1 MAHFKNKY
9 QMLKASDDEIRE
21 FFATTIFEGVFSKE
35 IKSNHSD
42 YFKGHIHSIKINGES
57 NNVIGTYINVP
68 VSANDIPEGEC
79 TFKCRVKEEVRITP
93 SQVSFSLSP
102 KTLRSKNRSYLQPG
116 SFGAEPVVIKQSDN
130 SAEVKKIKTRLR
142 LENNQFIGQFS
153 PERTEGWYKITDIRN
168 TDFTKI
174 EDKERG
180 VKDLTIFFSS
190 PKKFNRYAYYRFT
203 WVLLESDSLR
213 FGIDKREEI
222 VPVYPKDIVR
232 CLHDSIIHYP
242 ASAAKK
248 ITRTLDTLNKQLTQ
262 SGKEVFIYELL
273 QNANDYP
280 KKQRVD
286 GKVTPVPVDVEFHI
300 TSNFLT
306 FQHTGEYFNPKNIA
320 AICDINDGEKSDN
333 VEAIGY
339 KGIGFKTVFLDND
352 YVYLN
357 TGNYSFRF
365 DKDATDV
372 INTPW
377 QILPVW
383 TDGTTVHSDI
393 KNLFSQHENDVFR
406 VKFALQPRDRR
417 ILNDRS
423 RKDNYVD
430 LFTDVFESERVI
442 LFIPN
447 IQTVKV
453 FFGNTPVP
461 SIIRKKDTNDWCVS
475 EPLSDDIPE
484 DIRERINEVLTNP
497 DADKSD
503 GYEKIPEKYMNFYKT
518 AVKFA
523 CKKDG
528 RKLLPVDDAI
538 LYCYLPAKRA
548 EWGFKFL
555 MNTDMVPN
563 GPRDDIEDIEL
574 NHVIARIAGKQFFYW
589 IKQLIESKEYDLDSI
604 FALIPDFDEC
614 KKRRVY
620 KTFIEEFQEEFEKLI
635 REEPF
640 VPCVDKDG
648 EQTFECID
656 NIINDMTGM
665 TANGVISDED
675 FVILMELGDYSLPV
689 DELRQSEAFM
699 DFLYKHSPSSLDV
712 EVDAVVEKCEETD
725 FQTWLTV
732 PENNTRFIRHW
743 LSKDELNEFA
753 KKKIFIEYEGDLFT
767 AGSLYYDFDTNCN
780 GIGFLRRFVPHLCE
794 ASRANFEQDENWK
807 SFADK
812 YFLSFSAVSM
822 ITIYIL
828 SNEDAMALLNVPS
841 NSVAFYRY
849 LAVKEVDLKANKTK
863 VPYITEAGGASTD
876 YTNYHY
882 FFNEDAHGLTREKW
896 LGENV
901 INVLSHIYF
910 DSLADDEKGNIAA
923 IFADLGFN
931 EFTKD
936 SFITTVIVGDADFR
950 AKVNAAIE
958 NNYAANKA
966 FVEYVYGCQAQLK
979 ENAFKDYVLRC
990 IDIHKNEVY
999 LCNDDVRYFNQDAY
1013 AQNSTYADNINHAW
1027 LQDSMM
1033 YALSN
1038 DYFEGR
1044 EKEEVKKLE
1053 SFLRQQFGVK
1063 TFTDKSFFTDV
1074 VIKNKAVI
1082 YACLVD
1088 EATMLTFL
1096 EYLKRDA
1103 DRLFDDTMSFNDIKD
1118 MPLLAYDGTIVRA
1131 RELNIQYIEYNE
1143 DAKILCEKA
1152 WCPKTYVMIS
1162 QKYTDD
1168 FSQDMRQLFKI
1179 VKFDINTTTDILVQ
1193 NANLRQSINVINN
1206 NVDFWRWVKVNQKQ
1220 ITSVDK
1226 FKTIPLLDNNNALI
1240 NCASLYISDTYQQEQ
1255 IEALVTKY
1263 VKEAQ
1268 FVSSSYIETA
1278 NENEKAEW
1286 MKLFRKLGL
1295 KSDNKDILFSD
1306 ILPKLSTIEV
1316 ESLDSVVAMMTKHL
1330 KDLKDKWAERKH
1342 QIMQLRVRTQ
1352 YAGYKTIDQVII
1364 VNVDED
1370 SVSEPFKYITLA
1382 NEVHPDIL
1390 KANKDLLH
1398 AISEEY
1404 GNRNLITTKQMWIDA
1419 KVKDYLAKFAADENS
1434 VADIHIQFIREVA
1447 KIQSEYDI
1455 NDTLRKQI
1463 KYLVKSNETTYKFAH
1478 ELTLGTEYS
1487 PTCDFEANG
1496 VSELS
1501 YLSDTYIFEGNKDI
1515 IKQYFKAENVHQNM
1529 TREDLKYL
1537 ANRTFACYFWSK
1549 CFSRRLDEYESWV
1562 EDGCFNNRVCIPTEN
1577 SVQKPELLYA
1587 PHIAGYAVR
1596 AKVPQWQEKVPCK
1609 AIVDSIVNRDA
1620 RELFEKINFCK
1631 ALSFEDCLYYL
1642 ARVTHPREE
1651 ETHLRSI
1658 VINWMLSSPIQD
1670 ETLVDNYRKTP
1681 TAEWRNG
1688 KGQKKHITELY
1699 AIHPDATQER
1709 NIFRGDEF
1717 VMQTSAFPYD
1727 TDLFVKVCN
1736 ILKIKCLTSSDFV
1749 ATPIGKQDETAGM
1762 VAIIRPRLLILSAI
1776 ENPDRFQELYERYN
1790 TKLSQYHFVVCEKID
1805 LGYDTIHND
1814 VERIYNDDNHLYYV
1828 SSWKHNRTFTKF
1840 CSRLK
1845 RLVGF
1850 DVYDNVCED
1859 VLDDSVSVEACIE
1872 KYCSSLAYDEKF
1884 RAYLRSLDL
1893 TINVE
1898 PEEEEPI
1905 DTENDYYSNA
1915 TNEPID
1921 SATEATKGTSTDKQ
1935 YVEDTETIY
1944 ENDKLDAPNKDVTS
1958 RPVNE
1963 LEVGEEAET
1972 SPKEPIQTAS
1982 QQPPSD
1988 SHPQQQSQ
1996 QTESPVGQITSST
2009 PEEEPEYDLGQF
2021 DTYEKVD
2028 EEDIE
2033 CYDDTDDVEADVDED
2048 VDTTDNAY
2056 TTSSNTHTYKTSHA
2070 SPNKHHK
2077 DYDPDRNGYMGSV
2090 DKDKNYQPVGDRP
2103 YKPRTRKHPKIFTK
2117 KELERLR
2124 SHGTPLELESL
2135 PPTREEIDLLAQC
2148 NIKPEQIA
2156 DTNYLAQLRLY
2167 QNLRNELHAEPEE
2180 TMEEFVRNA
2189 SDVTVHKLKD
2199 GRYIHTCSAARGVMY
2214 VSPSVWNK
2222 MVDDKWK
2229 ICVYLDGQGKNF
2241 HYINNTEEF
2250 LTLVE
2255 KDDVVIKITGKE
2267 KVDVVRALYTGI
2279 LEDAKGSA
2287 YTLIRVAAR
2296 TNMDAVFAHYV
2307 GAMAEAEDGNDDY
2320 NDNDY

>member
-1 MAHFKNKY
+1 MAKLGIILH
-9 QMLKASDDEIRE
+9 KAGINYKVMGYDKLSE
-21 FFATTIFEGVFSKE
+21 FVRKSGVFEEYSDLSCKIPVKYIKGKSK
-35 IKSNHSD
+35 HQ
-42 YFKGHIHSIKINGES
+42 
-57 NNVIGTYINVP
+57 
-68 VSANDIPEGEC
+68 DITHKQPI
-79 TFKCRVKEEVRITP
+79 RQ
-93 SQVSFSLSP
+93 SQAQYVN
-102 KTLRSKNRSYLQPG
+102 SKDVERLQY
-116 SFGAEPVVIKQSDN
+116 
-130 SAEVKKIKTRLR
+130 RLR
-142 LENNQFIGQFS
+142 LENNQFIGQFI
-153 PERTEGWYKITDIRN
+153 PQKDEGWYKIIDIRN

-180 VKDLTIFFSS
+180 VKNLSISFKSNK
-190 PKKFNRYAYYRFT
+190 PFNRFAYYKFT
-203 WVLLESDSLR
+203 WVLLETNPLK
-213 FGIDKREEI
+213 FGIDLQEEI
-222 VPVYPKDIVR
+222 TLLYPKDIVGSLYEGIMR
-232 CLHDSIIHYP
+232 YP
-242 ASAAKK
+242 AGAAKK
-248 ITRTLDTLNKQLTQ
+248 IARSLDTLKKQLTQ

-280 KKQRVD
+280 RHAKIAGED
-286 GKVTPVPVDVEFHI
+286 KVLPVEVEFHI
-300 TSNFLT
+300 AKNYLT
-306 FQHTGEYFNPKNIA
+306 FEHTGEYFNPKNIA
-320 AICDINDGEKSDN
+320 AICDINDGEKADN
-333 VEAIGY
+333 TEAIGY

-352 YVYLN
+352 YILLN
-357 TGNYSFRF
+357 TGNYTFRF
-365 DKDATDV
+365 DKSATDV

-377 QILPVW
+377 QILPIW
-383 TDGTTVHSDI
+383 TENNEIDTDI
-393 KNLFSQHENDVFR
+393 KSVFRQHPNDEFR
-406 VKFALQPRDRR
+406 VKFALQPRDKE
-417 ILNDRS
+417 ILTDEDRD
-423 RKDNYVD
+423 DNYID

-447 IQTVKV
+447 IKKV
-453 FFGNTPVP
+453 
-461 SIIRKKDTNDWCVS
+461 SIFIDGQDEPIVREKDNKDWCVS
-475 EPLSDDIPE
+475 DSLVDDIPE
-484 DIRERINEVLTNP
+484 DITDKINDVLENP
-497 DADKSD
+497 DSLRSD
-503 GYEKIPEKYMNFYKT
+503 GYEKIPEKYMNFRKT

-523 CKKDG
+523 CKKAE
-528 RKLLPVDDAI
+528 RKLMPVDDAM

-548 EWGFKFL
+548 DWGFNFL

-563 GPRDDIEDIEL
+563 GQRDDIEDIEL

-589 IKQLIESKEYDLDSI
+589 IKQLIESKKYDLDSI
-604 FALIPDFDEC
+604 FSLIPDFDEC

-635 REEPF
+635 KEEPF

-665 TANGVISDED
+665 TANGVISIED
-675 FVILMELGDYSLPV
+675 FICLMELSDYSLPV
-689 DELRQSEAFM
+689 NELRQSVSFRN
-699 DFLYKHSPSSLDV
+699 FLYKHSPSSLDV
-712 EVDAVVEKCEETD
+712 KVDDIVAKCEEAN
-725 FQTWLTV
+725 FQKWLAETQ
-732 PENNTRFIRHW
+732 NNTRFIKHW
-743 LSKDELNEFA
+743 LNEKELDKFA
-753 KKKIFIEYEGDLFT
+753 KKQIFIGYEGDLFT
-767 AGSLYYDFDTNCN
+767 VGNLYYDFDTNCS
-780 GIGFLRRFVPHLCE
+780 GIGFLRRFVPHLCDT
-794 ASRANFEQDENWK
+794 SRIIFEKDDNWK
-807 SFADK
+807 AFVDR
-812 YFLSFSAVSM
+812 YFQPFDATLM
-822 ITIYIL
+822 ITTYIL
-828 SNEDAMALLNVPS
+828 SNEDAMALLNVPN

-849 LAVKEVDLKANKTK
+849 LSFKGVDLKINNTK
-863 VPYITEAGGASTD
+863 VPYITEDGEPSTD
-876 YTNYHY
+876 YSNYRY
-882 FFNEDAHGLTREKW
+882 FFNDDAHKLTCEKW

-910 DSLADDEKGNIAA
+910 EDLADDDKDNLINI
-923 IFADLGFN
+923 FVRLGFH
-931 EFTKD
+931 EFEKY
-936 SFITTVIVGDADFR
+936 SFITTVIVDDTNFR

-958 NNYAANKA
+958 NNYVANKT
-966 FVEYVYGCQAQLK
+966 FVDYVFSCEAQLK
-979 ENAFKDYVLRC
+979 ENSFKDYVLRC
-990 IDIHKNEVY
+990 VDIKGNEVY
-999 LCNDDVRYFNQDAY
+999 LCNDDVRYFNQDAF
-1013 AQNSTYADNINHAW
+1013 AQNSTYLDNIHHAW
-1027 LQDSMM
+1027 LQENMM

-1038 DYFEGR
+1038 EYFR
-1044 EKEEVKKLE
+1044 SYEKENAKKLG

-1082 YACLVD
+1082 YASLVD
-1088 EATMLTFL
+1088 ETTMLTFL

-1103 DRLFDDTMSFNDIKD
+1103 DRLFDGSMSFNDIKD
-1118 MPLLAYDGTIVRA
+1118 MPLLAYDGTIVRT
-1131 RELNIQYIEYNE
+1131 REANIQYLEYNE
-1143 DAKILCEKA
+1143 DAKTLCEKV
-1152 WCPKTYVMIS
+1152 WCPKTYVVLI

-1168 FSQDMRQLFKI
+1168 FSQSMRQLFNI
-1179 VKFDINTTTDILVQ
+1179 AKFDLNAVTDIISH
-1193 NANLRQSINVINN
+1193 NTILRQSVFDANN
-1206 NVDFWRWVKVNQKQ
+1206 NVDFWRWVKANQKQ
-1220 ITSVDK
+1220 IASVDK
-1226 FKTIPLLDNNNALI
+1226 FNAIPLLDKDNALI
-1240 NCASLYISDTYQQEQ
+1240 NSAMLYISDTYQQGQ
-1255 IEALVTKY
+1255 IELLVTKY
-1263 VKEAQ
+1263 VKVAK

-1278 NENEKAEW
+1278 NENEKVEW

-1306 ILPKLSTIEV
+1306 ILPKLATIETD
-1316 ESLDSVVAMMTKHL
+1316 SLDLVVAMMTKHL
-1330 KDLKDKWAERKH
+1330 KDLKDKWVERKH
-1342 QIMQLRVRTQ
+1342 QIIQLRVRTQ
-1352 YAGYKTIDQVII
+1352 SGEYKTLCQAAI

-1370 SVSEPFKYITLA
+1370 AVSEPFKYITLA

-1390 KANKDLLH
+1390 WANKDLLL

-1404 GNRNLITTKQMWIDA
+1404 GNRNLIITTKQEWIDA

-1434 VADIHIQFIREVA
+1434 VADIHIQFVHEVA
-1447 KIQSEYDI
+1447 KILSEREYDI
-1455 NDTLRKQI
+1455 KDTLRKQI

-1537 ANRTFACYFWSK
+1537 ANRTFACYFWAE
-1549 CFSRRLDEYESWV
+1549 CFSRRLVEYESWM
-1562 EDGCFNNRVCIPTEN
+1562 EDGCFNNRMCIPTED
-1577 SVQKPELLYA
+1577 SVKTPELLYA
-1587 PHIAGYAVR
+1587 PYIAGYAVR
-1596 AKVPQWQEKVPCK
+1596 AKAPQWQEKVPCK
-1609 AIVDSIVNRDA
+1609 AVVDSIDNREA

-1642 ARVTHPREE
+1642 ARVAHPREDE
-1651 ETHLRSI
+1651 SHFRGI
-1658 VINWMLSSPIQD
+1658 VINWMLSSPNQD
-1670 ETLVDNYRKTP
+1670 ARLVDNYRKTP

-1688 KGQKKHITELY
+1688 KGQKMHITKLY
-1699 AIHPDATQER
+1699 AIHPEATQER

-1717 VMQTSAFPYD
+1717 VMQTSAFPKD
-1727 TDLFVKVCN
+1727 TDSFVKVCDM
-1736 ILKIKCLTSSDFV
+1736 LKIKCLTSSDFK
-1749 ATPIGKQDETAGM
+1749 ATPIGKEDQTMDM
-1762 VAIIRPRLLILSAI
+1762 VAILRPRLLILSAI
-1776 ENPDRFQELYERYN
+1776 ENPDKFQELYERYN
-1790 TKLSQYHFVVCEKID
+1790 TRLSQYHFVVCEKID

-1814 VERIYNDDNHLYYV
+1814 VERIYNDDYHLYYV
-1828 SSWKHNRTFTKF
+1828 SSWKHRRTFAKF
-1840 CSRLK
+1840 CRGLK
-1845 RLVGF
+1845 RLVGL
-1850 DVYDNVCED
+1850 DVYDDVCEE
-1859 VLDDSVSVEACIE
+1859 VLDSVSVEECIE
-1872 KYCSSLAYDEKF
+1872 KYCFSLAYDEKF

-1905 DTENDYYSNA
+1905 ETENDYYSNA
-1915 TNEPID
+1915 KNEPTD
-1921 SATEATKGTSTDKQ
+1921 PATEATTETSTENQHVD
-1935 YVEDTETIY
+1935 DTETIR
-1944 ENDKLDAPNKDVTS
+1944 EDDKPGVPNKDVTS

-1982 QQPPSD
+1982 QQPTSD
-1988 SHPQQQSQ
+1988 SRPQQQSQ
-1996 QTESPVGQITSST
+1996 QTESPVGQTTSST
-2009 PEEEPEYDLGQF
+2009 AEEESEDDLGQY
-2021 DTYEKVD
+2021 DTYEQVD

-2033 CYDDTDDVEADVDED
+2033 DYDDTDYVGADVDED
-2048 VDTTDNAY
+2048 VDTTDNAS
-2056 TTSSNTHTYKTSHA
+2056 TTSSNTHTSNTSRA
-2070 SPNKHHK
+2070 SSNMPHK

-2090 DKDKNYQPVGDRP
+2090 DKEKNYQPVGDRP

-2167 QNLRNELHAEPEE
+2167 QNLRNEMHAEPEE
-2180 TMEEFVRNA
+2180 TMEDFVRNA

-2214 VSPSVWNK
+2214 ASPSVWNK

-2241 HYINNTEEF
+2241 HYINNAEEF
-2250 LTLVE
+2250 LKLVE

-2267 KVDVVRALYTGI
+2267 KVNVVKTLYGGL
-2279 LEDAKGSA
+2279 LEDAKGTA

>member
-1 MAHFKNKY
+1 MLDNKIKESLHNIFLSMPKESLPKKGDGWVNENQFAKAVLKERINFKDMGYTWFNEF
-9 QMLKASDDEIRE
+9 LKDSGIFVFCKEQEIWYVNRKLE
-21 FFATTIFEGVFSKE
+21 SKRRNTQRKD
-35 IKSNHSD
+35 IL
-42 YFKGHIHSIKINGES
+42 
-57 NNVIGTYINVP
+57 
-68 VSANDIPEGEC
+68 SAN
-79 TFKCRVKEEVRITP
+79 
-93 SQVSFSLSP
+93 
-102 KTLRSKNRSYLQPG
+102 SKD
-116 SFGAEPVVIKQSDN
+116 AENIKR
-130 SAEVKKIKTRLR
+130 RLR
-142 LENNQFIGQFS
+142 LENNLFIGQFA
-153 PERTEGWYKITDIRN
+153 PQKNEGWYTITDIRN

-180 VKDLTIFFSS
+180 VKNLSIPFRSNKD
-190 PKKFNRYAYYRFT
+190 FNRFAYYKFT
-203 WVLLESDSLR
+203 WVLLEIEPLK
-213 FGIDKREEI
+213 FGIDLREEI
-222 VPVYPKDIVR
+222 TPIWPKDIVSSLYDGIMR
-232 CLHDSIIHYP
+232 YP
-242 ASAAKK
+242 AGAAKK
-248 ITRTLDTLNKQLTQ
+248 IARSLDTLKKQLTQ

-280 KKQRVD
+280 RRAKINGEYQAL
-286 GKVTPVPVDVEFHI
+286 PVDVEFHI
-300 TSNFLT
+300 TKNYLT

-320 AICDINDGEKSDN
+320 AICDINDGEKADN
-333 VEAIGY
+333 TKAIGY

-352 YVYLN
+352 YVLLN
-357 TGNYSFRF
+357 TGNYTFRF
-365 DKDATDV
+365 DKSATDV

-377 QILPVW
+377 QILPIW
-383 TDGTTVHSDI
+383 TEYNEINCDI
-393 KNLFSQHENDVFR
+393 KSVFFQHPNEEFR
-406 VKFALQPRDRR
+406 VKFALQPRDAE
-417 ILNDRS
+417 ILTDEDRD
-423 RKDNYVD
+423 DNYID
-430 LFTDVFESERVI
+430 LFTDVFDSERVI

-447 IQTVKV
+447 IKKV
-453 FFGNTPVP
+453 SVFIDSQDEPIV
-461 SIIRKKDTNDWCVS
+461 REKDNKDWCVS
-475 EPLSDDIPE
+475 DSLVDDIPE
-484 DIRERINEVLTNP
+484 EITDKINNVLENP
-497 DADKSD
+497 DSLRSD
-503 GYEKIPEKYMNFYKT
+503 GYEKIPEKYMNFRKT

-523 CKKDG
+523 CKKEG
-528 RKLLPVDDAI
+528 RKLMPIDDAM

-548 EWGFKFL
+548 DWGFKFL

-563 GPRDDIEDIEL
+563 GQRDDIEDIEL
-574 NHVIARIAGKQFFYW
+574 NHVITRIAGKQFFYW
-589 IKQLIESKEYDLDSI
+589 IKQLIESEEYDLDSI

-614 KKRRVY
+614 KKRRLY
-620 KTFIEEFQEEFEKLI
+620 KTFIEEFQEEFETLI
-635 REEPF
+635 EKEPF
-640 VPCVDKDG
+640 VPCVNKDG
-648 EQTFECID
+648 KRTFECID
-656 NIINDMTGM
+656 NIINDMTRM
-665 TANGVISDED
+665 TANGVISIED
-675 FVILMELGDYSLPV
+675 FISLMELSDYSLPV
-689 DELRQSEAFM
+689 NELRQSVSFRN
-699 DFLYKHSPSSLDV
+699 FLYKHSPSSLDV
-712 EVDAVVEKCEETD
+712 KVDDIVAKCEEAN
-725 FQTWLTV
+725 FQKWLAETQ
-732 PENNTRFIRHW
+732 NNTRFIKHW
-743 LSKDELNEFA
+743 LNEKELDKFA
-753 KKKIFIEYEGDLFT
+753 KKQIFIEYEGELFT
-767 AGSLYYDFDTNCN
+767 VGNLYYDFDTNCS
-780 GIGFLRRFVPHLCE
+780 GIGFLRRFVPHLCDT
-794 ASRANFEQDENWK
+794 SRIIFEKDDNWK
-807 SFADK
+807 AFVDR
-812 YFLSFSAVSM
+812 YFQPFDATSM
-822 ITIYIL
+822 ITTYIL
-828 SNEDAMALLNVPS
+828 SNEDAMALLNVPN

-849 LAVKEVDLKANKTK
+849 LSFKGVDLKINSTK
-863 VPYITEAGGASTD
+863 VPYITEDGEPSTD
-876 YTNYHY
+876 YTNYRY
-882 FFNEDAHGLTREKW
+882 FFNDDAHKLTCEKW

-910 DSLADDEKGNIAA
+910 DDLADDDKDNLINI
-923 IFADLGFN
+923 FVRLGFH
-931 EFTKD
+931 EFEKN
-936 SFITTVIVGDADFR
+936 SFITTVIVDDANFR

-958 NNYAANKA
+958 NNYVANKT
-966 FVEYVYGCQAQLK
+966 FVDYVFSCEAQLK
-979 ENAFKDYVLRC
+979 ENSFKDYVLRC
-990 IDIHKNEVY
+990 VDIKGNEVY
-999 LCNDDVRYFNQDAY
+999 LCNDDVRYFNQDAF
-1013 AQNSTYADNINHAW
+1013 AQNSTYLDNIHHAW
-1027 LQDSMM
+1027 LQENMM

-1038 DYFEGR
+1038 EYFR
-1044 EKEEVKKLE
+1044 SYEKENAKKLG

-1082 YACLVD
+1082 YASLVD
-1088 EATMLTFL
+1088 ETTMLTFL

-1103 DRLFDDTMSFNDIKD
+1103 DRLFDGSMSFNDIKD
-1118 MPLLAYDGTIVRA
+1118 MPLLAYDGTIVRT
-1131 RELNIQYIEYNE
+1131 REANIQYLEYNE
-1143 DAKILCEKA
+1143 DAKTLCEKV
-1152 WCPKTYVMIS
+1152 WCPKVYVVLT

-1168 FSQDMRQLFKI
+1168 FSQSMRQLFNI
-1179 VKFDINTTTDILVQ
+1179 AKFDLNAVTDIISH
-1193 NANLRQSINVINN
+1193 NTILRQSVFDANN
-1206 NVDFWRWVKVNQKQ
+1206 NVDFWRWVKANQKQ
-1220 ITSVDK
+1220 IASVDK
-1226 FKTIPLLDNNNALI
+1226 FNAIPLLDKDNALI
-1240 NCASLYISDTYQQEQ
+1240 NSAMLYISDTYQQGQ
-1255 IEALVTKY
+1255 IELLVTKY
-1263 VKEAQ
+1263 VKVAQ

-1286 MKLFRKLGL
+1286 TKLFRKLGL

-1306 ILPKLSTIEV
+1306 ILPKLSTIET

-1330 KDLKDKWAERKH
+1330 KDLKDKWAERKY

-1352 YAGYKTIDQVII
+1352 YAGYKTLDQVII

-1419 KVKDYLAKFAADENS
+1419 KVKDYLAKFATDENS
-1434 VADIHIQFIREVA
+1434 VVDIHIQFVREVA

-1463 KYLVKSNETTYKFAH
+1463 KYLVKSNETTYKFAN

-1549 CFSRRLDEYESWV
+1549 CFSRRLVEYESWV

-1609 AIVDSIVNRDA
+1609 AIVDSIDNRDA

-1651 ETHLRSI
+1651 ETHFRST

-1727 TDLFVKVCN
+1727 TDSFVKVCN
-1736 ILKIKCLTSSDFV
+1736 MLKIKCLTSSDFV
-1749 ATPIGKQDETAGM
+1749 ATPIGKQDETADM
-1762 VAIIRPRLLILSAI
+1762 VAILRPGLLILSAI

-1828 SSWKHNRTFTKF
+1828 NSWKHNRTFTKF

-1905 DTENDYYSNA
+1905 ETENDYYSNA
-1915 TNEPID
+1915 TNEPTD
-1921 SATEATKGTSTDKQ
+1921 SATEATTETSTENKNVDGTVIILEDDKPA
-1935 YVEDTETIY
+1935 T
-1944 ENDKLDAPNKDVTS
+1944 PNTDVTS
-1958 RPVNE
+1958 RPVDE
-1963 LEVGEEAET
+1963 PEVGEEVET
-1972 SPKEPIQTAS
+1972 SPQEPTQTAS
-1982 QQPPSD
+1982 QQPTSD
-1988 SHPQQQSQ
+1988 SCQQQQSQ
-1996 QTESPVGQITSST
+1996 HSESPVGQTMSST
-2009 PEEEPEYDLGQF
+2009 AEEEPKDDFGQY
-2021 DTYEKVD
+2021 DTYKQVD

-2033 CYDDTDDVEADVDED
+2033 DYDETDDVEADVDED
-2048 VDTTDNAY
+2048 VDTTDNAS
-2056 TTSSNTHTYKTSHA
+2056 TMSSNTHTSNTSHA
-2070 SPNKHHK
+2070 SLNMPHK
-2077 DYDPDRNGYMGSV
+2077 DYDPDRNGYIGSV
-2090 DKDKNYQPVGDRP
+2090 DKEKNYQPVGDRP

-2167 QNLRNELHAEPEE
+2167 QNLRNEMHAEPEE

-2214 VSPSVWNK
+2214 ASPSVWNK

-2241 HYINNTEEF
+2241 HYINNAEEF
-2250 LTLVE
+2250 LKLVE

-2267 KVDVVRALYTGI
+2267 KVDVVKTLYGGL
-2279 LEDAKGSA
+2279 LEGAKGTA

>member
-1 MAHFKNKY
+1 MVSKSIIEKLREIYQSLPKVELVDKGDGWVNQYDFLRAVGKVGINYKNLGYDHFYEFLTDSGLFSFWTDFSGEKPIRY
-9 QMLKASDDEIRE
+9 VIEKAKPKSHEEQRRPQYNRA
-21 FFATTIFEGVFSKE
+21 ATQYVDS
-35 IKSNHSD
+35 
-42 YFKGHIHSIKINGES
+42 
-57 NNVIGTYINVP
+57 
-68 VSANDIPEGEC
+68 
-79 TFKCRVKEEVRITP
+79 EEV
-93 SQVSFSLSP
+93 V
-102 KTLRSKNRSYLQPG
+102 
-116 SFGAEPVVIKQSDN
+116 
-130 SAEVKKIKTRLR
+130 KIKRRLR
-142 LENNQFIGQFS
+142 LENNQFIGQFA
-153 PERTEGWYKITDIRN
+153 PQRNEGWFTITDIRN

-180 VKDLTIFFSS
+180 IKNLSISFRSN
-190 PKKFNRYAYYRFT
+190 KEFNRYAYYKFT
-203 WVLLESDSLR
+203 WVLLETDPLK
-213 FGIDKREEI
+213 FGIDLHEEI
-222 VPVYPKDIVR
+222 TPIYPKDIVSSLYEGIMR
-232 CLHDSIIHYP
+232 YP
-242 ASAAKK
+242 AGAAKK
-248 ITRTLDTLNKQLTQ
+248 IARSLDTLKKQLTQ

-280 KKQRVD
+280 LRTKID
-286 GKVTPVPVDVEFHI
+286 GKIQPLPVDVEFHI
-300 TSNFLT
+300 TENYLT
-306 FQHTGEYFNPKNIA
+306 FEHTGEYFNPKNIA

-333 VEAIGY
+333 TEAIGY

-352 YVYLN
+352 YVLLN
-357 TGNYSFRF
+357 TGNYTFRF
-365 DKDATDV
+365 DKSATDV

-377 QILPVW
+377 QILPIW
-383 TDGTTVHSDI
+383 TEHNEIDNEI
-393 KNLFSQHENDVFR
+393 KSVFRQHPNEEFR
-406 VKFALQPRDRR
+406 VKFALQPRDKE
-417 ILNDRS
+417 ILTDEDRD
-423 RKDNYVD
+423 DNYID

-447 IQTVKV
+447 IKKV
-453 FFGNTPVP
+453 
-461 SIIRKKDTNDWCVS
+461 SIFIDGQDEPIVREKDNKDWCVS
-475 EPLSDDIPE
+475 DSLVDDIPE
-484 DIRERINEVLTNP
+484 DITDKINDVLENP
-497 DADKSD
+497 DSLRSD
-503 GYEKIPEKYMNFYKT
+503 GYEKIPEKYMNFRKT

-523 CKKDG
+523 CKKAE
-528 RKLLPVDDAI
+528 RKLTPVDDAI

-548 EWGFKFL
+548 DWGFNFL

-563 GPRDDIEDIEL
+563 GQRDDIEDIEL

-589 IKQLIESKEYDLDSI
+589 IKQLIESKKYDLDSI

-620 KTFIEEFQEEFEKLI
+620 KTFIEEFQEEFEKFI
-635 REEPF
+635 KEEPF

-675 FVILMELGDYSLPV
+675 FIILMELGDYSLPV

-712 EVDAVVEKCEETD
+712 KVDAVVKKCEETD

-743 LSKDELNEFA
+743 LSEDELNEFA
-753 KKKIFIEYEGDLFT
+753 KKNIFIEYEGDLFT

-794 ASRANFEQDENWK
+794 ASRANFEEDENWK

-812 YFLSFSAVSM
+812 YFLSFSAASM
-822 ITIYIL
+822 ITDYIL

-863 VPYITEAGGASTD
+863 VPYITEDGGASTD

-882 FFNEDAHGLTREKW
+882 FFNEEAHGLIREKW
-896 LGENV
+896 LGENL

-910 DSLADDEKGNIAA
+910 DSLADDEKDNITA
-923 IFADLGFN
+923 IFTNLGFN

-966 FVEYVYGCQAQLK
+966 FVEYVYGCEAQLK
-979 ENAFKDYVLRC
+979 ENVFKDYVLRC
-990 IDIHKNEVY
+990 VDIHKNEVY

-1082 YACLVD
+1082 YAGLVD

-1152 WCPKTYVMIS
+1152 WCPKMYVVLS

-1179 VKFDINTTTDILVQ
+1179 VKFDINTTTDILAQ
-1193 NANLRQSINVINN
+1193 NANLRQSVNVINN

-1220 ITSVDK
+1220 IASVDK

-1240 NCASLYISDTYQQEQ
+1240 NCVSLYISDTYQQEQ

-1278 NENEKAEW
+1278 NENEKSEW

-1330 KDLKDKWAERKH
+1330 KDLKDKWAERKY

-1352 YAGYKTIDQVII
+1352 YAGYKTLDQVII
-1364 VNVDED
+1364 VNMDED

-1419 KVKDYLAKFAADENS
+1419 KVKDYLAKFTADENS
-1434 VADIHIQFIREVA
+1434 VADIHIQFVREVV

-1463 KYLVKSNETTYKFAH
+1463 KYLVKSNETTYKLAH

-1496 VSELS
+1496 VAELS

-1549 CFSRRLDEYESWV
+1549 CFSRRLVEYESWV

-1577 SVQKPELLYA
+1577 SVQKPELLYT

-1609 AIVDSIVNRDA
+1609 AIVDSIDNRDA

-1651 ETHLRSI
+1651 ETNFRSI

-1727 TDLFVKVCN
+1727 TDSFVKVCN
-1736 ILKIKCLTSSDFV
+1736 MLKIKCLTSSDFV
-1749 ATPIGKQDETAGM
+1749 ATPIGKQDETADM
-1762 VAIIRPRLLILSAI
+1762 VAILRPRLLILSAI

-1828 SSWKHNRTFTKF
+1828 
-1840 CSRLK
+1840 
-1845 RLVGF
+1845 
-1850 DVYDNVCED
+1850 
-1859 VLDDSVSVEACIE
+1859 
-1872 KYCSSLAYDEKF
+1872 
-1884 RAYLRSLDL
+1884 
-1893 TINVE
+1893 
-1898 PEEEEPI
+1898 
-1905 DTENDYYSNA
+1905 
-1915 TNEPID
+1915 
-1921 SATEATKGTSTDKQ
+1921 GT
-1935 YVEDTETIY
+1935 V
-1944 ENDKLDAPNKDVTS
+1944 
-1958 RPVNE
+1958 
-1963 LEVGEEAET
+1963 
-1972 SPKEPIQTAS
+1972 
-1982 QQPPSD
+1982 
-1988 SHPQQQSQ
+1988 
-1996 QTESPVGQITSST
+1996 
-2009 PEEEPEYDLGQF
+2009 
-2021 DTYEKVD
+2021 
-2028 EEDIE
+2028 
-2033 CYDDTDDVEADVDED
+2033 
-2048 VDTTDNAY
+2048 
-2056 TTSSNTHTYKTSHA
+2056 
-2070 SPNKHHK
+2070 
-2077 DYDPDRNGYMGSV
+2077 
-2090 DKDKNYQPVGDRP
+2090 
-2103 YKPRTRKHPKIFTK
+2103 
-2117 KELERLR
+2117 
-2124 SHGTPLELESL
+2124 
-2135 PPTREEIDLLAQC
+2135 
-2148 NIKPEQIA
+2148 
-2156 DTNYLAQLRLY
+2156 
-2167 QNLRNELHAEPEE
+2167 
-2180 TMEEFVRNA
+2180 
-2189 SDVTVHKLKD
+2189 
-2199 GRYIHTCSAARGVMY
+2199 
-2214 VSPSVWNK
+2214 
-2222 MVDDKWK
+2222 
-2229 ICVYLDGQGKNF
+2229 
-2241 HYINNTEEF
+2241 
-2250 LTLVE
+2250 
-2255 KDDVVIKITGKE
+2255 
-2267 KVDVVRALYTGI
+2267 
-2279 LEDAKGSA
+2279 AK
-2287 YTLIRVAAR
+2287 
-2296 TNMDAVFAHYV
+2296 
-2307 GAMAEAEDGNDDY
+2307 
-2320 NDNDY
+2320 

>member
-1 MAHFKNKY
+1 MDNKVKESLYNIYLSMPKESLFEKGDGWVNMAKLGIILH
-9 QMLKASDDEIRE
+9 KAGINYKVMGYDKLSE
-21 FFATTIFEGVFSKE
+21 FVRKSGVFEEYSDISCKIPVKYIKGKSK
-35 IKSNHSD
+35 HQ
-42 YFKGHIHSIKINGES
+42 
-57 NNVIGTYINVP
+57 
-68 VSANDIPEGEC
+68 DITHKQPI
-79 TFKCRVKEEVRITP
+79 RQ
-93 SQVSFSLSP
+93 SQAQYVN
-102 KTLRSKNRSYLQPG
+102 SKDVERLQY
-116 SFGAEPVVIKQSDN
+116 
-130 SAEVKKIKTRLR
+130 RLR
-142 LENNQFIGQFS
+142 LENNQFIGQFI
-153 PERTEGWYKITDIRN
+153 PQKDEGWYKIIDIRN

-180 VKDLTIFFSS
+180 VKNLSILFKSNN
-190 PKKFNRYAYYRFT
+190 PFNRFAYYKFT
-203 WVLLESDSLR
+203 WVLLETNPLK
-213 FGIDKREEI
+213 FGIDLQKEI
-222 VPVYPKDIVR
+222 TLLYPKDIVGSLYEGIMR
-232 CLHDSIIHYP
+232 YP
-242 ASAAKK
+242 AGAAKK
-248 ITRTLDTLNKQLTQ
+248 IARSLDTLKKQLTQ

-280 KKQRVD
+280 RHVKIAGED
-286 GKVTPVPVDVEFHI
+286 KVLSVEVEFHI
-300 TSNFLT
+300 AKNYLT
-306 FQHTGEYFNPKNIA
+306 FEHTGEYFNPKNIA
-320 AICDINDGEKSDN
+320 AICDINDGEKADN
-333 VEAIGY
+333 TEAIGY

-352 YVYLN
+352 YILLN
-357 TGNYSFRF
+357 TGNYTFRF
-365 DKDATDV
+365 DKSATDV

-377 QILPVW
+377 HI
-383 TDGTTVHSDI
+383 
-393 KNLFSQHENDVFR
+393 
-406 VKFALQPRDRR
+406 
-417 ILNDRS
+417 
-423 RKDNYVD
+423 D

-447 IQTVKV
+447 IKKV
-453 FFGNTPVP
+453 
-461 SIIRKKDTNDWCVS
+461 SIFIDGQDEPIVREKDNKDWCVS
-475 EPLSDDIPE
+475 DSLVDDIPE
-484 DIRERINEVLTNP
+484 DITDKINDVLENP
-497 DADKSD
+497 DSRSD
-503 GYEKIPEKYMNFYKT
+503 GYEKIPEKYINFRKT

-523 CKKDG
+523 CKKAE
-528 RKLLPVDDAI
+528 RKLMPVDDAM

-548 EWGFKFL
+548 DWGFNFL

-563 GPRDDIEDIEL
+563 GQRDDIEDIEL

-589 IKQLIESKEYDLDSI
+589 IKQLIESKKYDLDSI
-604 FALIPDFDEC
+604 FALIPNFDEC

-620 KTFIEEFQEEFEKLI
+620 KTFIEEFQEEFEKFI
-635 REEPF
+635 KGKPF

-675 FVILMELGDYSLPV
+675 FIILMELGDYSLPV

-699 DFLYKHSPSSLDV
+699 DFLYKHSPSRLDV
-712 EVDAVVEKCEETD
+712 KVDAVVKKCEETN

-743 LSKDELNEFA
+743 LSEDKLNEFA
-753 KKKIFIEYEGDLFT
+753 KKNIFIEYKGNLF
-767 AGSLYYDFDTNCN
+767 AAESLYYDFDTNCN
-780 GIGFLRRFVPHLCE
+780 RIGFLRRFVPHLCE
-794 ASRANFEQDENWK
+794 ASRANFEEDENWK

-812 YFLSFSAVSM
+812 YFLSFSAASM
-822 ITIYIL
+822 ITDYIL

-863 VPYITEAGGASTD
+863 VPYITEDGDASTD

-882 FFNEDAHGLTREKW
+882 FFNEEAHGLTREKW

-910 DSLADDEKGNIAA
+910 DSLTDDKKGNITA
-923 IFADLGFN
+923 IFTNLGFE

-936 SFITTVIVGDADFR
+936 SFITTVIVGNADFR

-966 FVEYVYGCQAQLK
+966 FVEYVYGCEAQLK
-979 ENAFKDYVLRC
+979 ENVFKDYVLRC
-990 IDIHKNEVY
+990 VDIHKNEVY
-999 LCNDDVRYFNQDAY
+999 LCSDDVRYFNQDAY

-1082 YACLVD
+1082 YASLVD

-1118 MPLLAYDGTIVRA
+1118 MPLLAYDGAIVRA

-1152 WCPKTYVMIS
+1152 WCPRTYVVLS

-1179 VKFDINTTTDILVQ
+1179 VKFDINTTTDIIAQ
-1193 NANLRQSINVINN
+1193 NENLRQSVNFINN
-1206 NVDFWRWVKVNQKQ
+1206 NVAFWRWVKVNQKQ
-1220 ITSVDK
+1220 IASVDK

-1255 IEALVTKY
+1255 IETLVTTY

-1295 KSDNKDILFSD
+1295 KSDNKDILLSD
-1306 ILPKLSTIEV
+1306 ILPKLSTIET
-1316 ESLDSVVAMMTKHL
+1316 ESLDSVVAMMTKYL
-1330 KDLKDKWAERKH
+1330 KDLKEKWEDKRHE
-1342 QIMQLRVRTQ
+1342 IIQLRVRTQ
-1352 YAGYKTIDQVII
+1352 SGDYKTLEQALI
-1364 VNVDED
+1364 VNMDED

-1404 GNRNLITTKQMWIDA
+1404 GNCNIITEKQRWIDE

-1434 VADIHIQFIREVA
+1434 VADIHIQFVREVA
-1447 KIQSEYDI
+1447 KIKIQSEYDI

-1463 KYLVKSNETTYKFAH
+1463 KYLIKSNETTYKFAH

-1501 YLSDTYIFEGNKDI
+1501 YLSDAYIFEGNKDS

-1537 ANRTFACYFWSK
+1537 ANRTFSCYFWSK
-1549 CFSRRLDEYESWV
+1549 CFSRRLVEYESWV

-1596 AKVPQWQEKVPCK
+1596 AKAPQWQVKVPYK
-1609 AIVDSIVNRDA
+1609 AVVDSIDNRDA

-1651 ETHLRSI
+1651 ETHFRSI
-1658 VINWMLSSPIQD
+1658 VINWMLSSLIQD

-1717 VMQTSAFPYD
+1717 VMQISAFPYD
-1727 TDLFVKVCN
+1727 TDSFVKVCN
-1736 ILKIKCLTSSDFV
+1736 MLKIKCLTSSDFV
-1749 ATPIGKQDETAGM
+1749 ATPIGKQDETADM
-1762 VAIIRPRLLILSAI
+1762 VAILRPRLLILSAI

-1872 KYCSSLAYDEKF
+1872 KYCSSLAYEEKF
-1884 RAYLRSLDL
+1884 RTYLRLLDL

-1898 PEEEEPI
+1898 PEEDEPI
-1905 DTENDYYSNA
+1905 ETENDYYSNA
-1915 TNEPID
+1915 TNEPTD
-1921 SATEATKGTSTDKQ
+1921 SATEATTETSTENQ
-1935 YVEDTETIY
+1935 YVDDTGTIRED
-1944 ENDKLDAPNKDVTS
+1944 DKPGAPNKDVTS

-1972 SPKEPIQTAS
+1972 SPIEPIQTAS
-1982 QQPPSD
+1982 QQPTSD
-1988 SHPQQQSQ
+1988 SRPQQQSQ
-1996 QTESPVGQITSST
+1996 QTELPVGQTTSST
-2009 PEEEPEYDLGQF
+2009 AEEESEDDLGQY
-2021 DTYEKVD
+2021 DTYEQVD

-2033 CYDDTDDVEADVDED
+2033 DYDDTDDVEADVDED
-2048 VDTTDNAY
+2048 VDTTDNAS
-2056 TTSSNTHTYKTSHA
+2056 TTSFNTHTSNTSRA
-2070 SPNKHHK
+2070 SSNKPHT

-2090 DKDKNYQPVGDRP
+2090 DKEKNYQPVGDRP

-2156 DTNYLAQLRLY
+2156 DTNYIAQLRLY
-2167 QNLRNELHAEPEE
+2167 QNLRNEMHAEPEE
-2180 TMEEFVRNA
+2180 TMEEFVSNA
-2189 SDVTVHKLKD
+2189 SDVTVHRLKD

-2214 VSPSVWNK
+2214 ASPSVWNK

-2241 HYINNTEEF
+2241 HYINNAEEF
-2250 LTLVE
+2250 LKLVE

-2279 LEDAKGSA
+2279 LEDAKGTA

-2307 GAMAEAEDGNDDY
+2307 GAMSEVEDGNDDY
-2320 NDNDY
+2320 NDNNY

>member
-1 MAHFKNKY
+1 MAKLGIILH
-9 QMLKASDDEIRE
+9 KAGINYKVMGYDKLSE
-21 FFATTIFEGVFSKE
+21 FVRKSGVFEEYSDLSCKIPVKYIKGKSK
-35 IKSNHSD
+35 HQ
-42 YFKGHIHSIKINGES
+42 
-57 NNVIGTYINVP
+57 
-68 VSANDIPEGEC
+68 DITHKQPI
-79 TFKCRVKEEVRITP
+79 RQ
-93 SQVSFSLSP
+93 SQAQYVN
-102 KTLRSKNRSYLQPG
+102 SKDVERLQY
-116 SFGAEPVVIKQSDN
+116 
-130 SAEVKKIKTRLR
+130 RLR
-142 LENNQFIGQFS
+142 LENNQFIGQFI
-153 PERTEGWYKITDIRN
+153 PQKDEGWYKIIDIRN

-180 VKDLTIFFSS
+180 VKNLSISFKSNK
-190 PKKFNRYAYYRFT
+190 PFNRFAYYKFT
-203 WVLLESDSLR
+203 WVLLETNPLK
-213 FGIDKREEI
+213 FGIDLQEEI
-222 VPVYPKDIVR
+222 TLLYPKDIVGSLYEGIMR
-232 CLHDSIIHYP
+232 YP
-242 ASAAKK
+242 AGAAKK
-248 ITRTLDTLNKQLTQ
+248 IARSLDTLKKQLTQ

-280 KKQRVD
+280 RHAKIAGED
-286 GKVTPVPVDVEFHI
+286 KVLPVEVEFHI
-300 TSNFLT
+300 AKNYLT
-306 FQHTGEYFNPKNIA
+306 FEHTGEYFNPKNIA
-320 AICDINDGEKSDN
+320 AICDINDGEKADN
-333 VEAIGY
+333 TEAIGY

-352 YVYLN
+352 YILLN
-357 TGNYSFRF
+357 TGNYTFRF
-365 DKDATDV
+365 DKSATDV

-377 QILPVW
+377 QILPIW
-383 TDGTTVHSDI
+383 TKNNEIDTDI
-393 KNLFSQHENDVFR
+393 KSVFRQHPNDEFR
-406 VKFALQPRDRR
+406 VKFALQPRDKE
-417 ILNDRS
+417 ILTDEDRD
-423 RKDNYVD
+423 DNYID

-447 IQTVKV
+447 IKKV
-453 FFGNTPVP
+453 
-461 SIIRKKDTNDWCVS
+461 SIFIDGQDEPIVREKDNKDWCVS
-475 EPLSDDIPE
+475 DSLVDDIPE
-484 DIRERINEVLTNP
+484 DITDKINDVLENP
-497 DADKSD
+497 DSLRSD
-503 GYEKIPEKYMNFYKT
+503 GYEKIPEKYMNFRKT

-523 CKKDG
+523 CKKAE
-528 RKLLPVDDAI
+528 RKLMPVDDAM

-548 EWGFKFL
+548 DWGFNFL

-563 GPRDDIEDIEL
+563 GQRDDIEDIEL

-589 IKQLIESKEYDLDSI
+589 IKQLIESKKYDLDSI
-604 FALIPDFDEC
+604 FSLIPDFDEC

-635 REEPF
+635 KEEPF

-665 TANGVISDED
+665 TANGVISIED
-675 FVILMELGDYSLPV
+675 FICLMELSDYSLPV
-689 DELRQSEAFM
+689 NELRQSVSFRN
-699 DFLYKHSPSSLDV
+699 FLYKHSPSSLDV
-712 EVDAVVEKCEETD
+712 KVDDIVAKCEEAN
-725 FQTWLTV
+725 FQKWLAETQ
-732 PENNTRFIRHW
+732 NNTRFIKHW
-743 LSKDELNEFA
+743 LNEKELDKFA
-753 KKKIFIEYEGDLFT
+753 KKQIFIGYEGDLFT
-767 AGSLYYDFDTNCN
+767 VGNLYYDFDTNCS
-780 GIGFLRRFVPHLCE
+780 GIGFLRRFVPHLCDT
-794 ASRANFEQDENWK
+794 SRIIFEKDDNWK
-807 SFADK
+807 AFVDR
-812 YFLSFSAVSM
+812 YFQPFDATLM
-822 ITIYIL
+822 ITTYIL
-828 SNEDAMALLNVPS
+828 SNEDAMALLNVPN

-849 LAVKEVDLKANKTK
+849 LSFKGVDLKINNTK
-863 VPYITEAGGASTD
+863 VPYITEDGEPSTD
-876 YTNYHY
+876 YSNYRY
-882 FFNEDAHGLTREKW
+882 FFNDDAHKLTCEKW

-910 DSLADDEKGNIAA
+910 EDLADDDKDNLINI
-923 IFADLGFN
+923 FVRLGFH
-931 EFTKD
+931 EFEKY
-936 SFITTVIVGDADFR
+936 SFITTVIVDDTNFR

-958 NNYAANKA
+958 NNYVANKT
-966 FVEYVYGCQAQLK
+966 FVDYVFSCEAQLK
-979 ENAFKDYVLRC
+979 ENSFKDYVLRC
-990 IDIHKNEVY
+990 VDIKGNEVY
-999 LCNDDVRYFNQDAY
+999 LCNDDVRYFNQDAF
-1013 AQNSTYADNINHAW
+1013 AQNSTYLDNIHHAW
-1027 LQDSMM
+1027 LQENMM

-1038 DYFEGR
+1038 EYFR
-1044 EKEEVKKLE
+1044 SYEKENAKKLG

-1082 YACLVD
+1082 YASLVD
-1088 EATMLTFL
+1088 ETTMLTFL

-1103 DRLFDDTMSFNDIKD
+1103 DRLFDGSMSFNDIKD
-1118 MPLLAYDGTIVRA
+1118 MPLLAYDGTIVRT
-1131 RELNIQYIEYNE
+1131 REANIQYLEYNE
-1143 DAKILCEKA
+1143 DAKTLCEKV
-1152 WCPKTYVMIS
+1152 WCPKTYVVLI

-1168 FSQDMRQLFKI
+1168 FSQSMRQLFNI
-1179 VKFDINTTTDILVQ
+1179 AKFDLNAVTDIISH
-1193 NANLRQSINVINN
+1193 NTILRQSVFDANN
-1206 NVDFWRWVKVNQKQ
+1206 NVDFWRWVKANQKQ
-1220 ITSVDK
+1220 IASVDK
-1226 FKTIPLLDNNNALI
+1226 FNAIPLLDKDNALI
-1240 NCASLYISDTYQQEQ
+1240 NSAMLYISDTYQQGQ
-1255 IEALVTKY
+1255 IELLVTKY
-1263 VKEAQ
+1263 VKVAK

-1278 NENEKAEW
+1278 NENEKVEW

-1306 ILPKLSTIEV
+1306 ILPKLATIETD
-1316 ESLDSVVAMMTKHL
+1316 SLDLVVAMMTKHL
-1330 KDLKDKWAERKH
+1330 KDLKDKWVERKH
-1342 QIMQLRVRTQ
+1342 QIIQLRVRTQ
-1352 YAGYKTIDQVII
+1352 SGEYKTLCQAAI

-1370 SVSEPFKYITLA
+1370 AVSEPFKYITLA

-1390 KANKDLLH
+1390 WANKDLLL

-1404 GNRNLITTKQMWIDA
+1404 GNRNLIITTKQEWIDA

-1434 VADIHIQFIREVA
+1434 VADIHIQFVREVA
-1447 KIQSEYDI
+1447 KILSEREYDI
-1455 NDTLRKQI
+1455 KDTLRKQI

-1537 ANRTFACYFWSK
+1537 ANRTFACYFWAE
-1549 CFSRRLDEYESWV
+1549 CFSRRLVEYESWM
-1562 EDGCFNNRVCIPTEN
+1562 EDGCFNNRMCIPTED
-1577 SVQKPELLYA
+1577 SVKTPELLYA
-1587 PHIAGYAVR
+1587 PYIAGYAVR
-1596 AKVPQWQEKVPCK
+1596 AKAPQWQEKVPCK
-1609 AIVDSIVNRDA
+1609 AVVDSIDNREA

-1642 ARVTHPREE
+1642 ARVAHPREDE
-1651 ETHLRSI
+1651 SHFRGI
-1658 VINWMLSSPIQD
+1658 VINWMLSSPNQD
-1670 ETLVDNYRKTP
+1670 ARLVDNYRKTP

-1688 KGQKKHITELY
+1688 KGQKMHITKLY
-1699 AIHPDATQER
+1699 AIHPEATQER

-1717 VMQTSAFPYD
+1717 VMQTSAFPKD
-1727 TDLFVKVCN
+1727 TDSFVKVCDM
-1736 ILKIKCLTSSDFV
+1736 LKIKCLTSSDFK
-1749 ATPIGKQDETAGM
+1749 ATPIGKEDQTMDM
-1762 VAIIRPRLLILSAI
+1762 VAILRPRLLILSAI
-1776 ENPDRFQELYERYN
+1776 ENPDKFQELYERYN
-1790 TKLSQYHFVVCEKID
+1790 TRLSQYHFVVCEKID

-1814 VERIYNDDNHLYYV
+1814 VERIYNDDYHLYYV
-1828 SSWKHNRTFTKF
+1828 SSWKHRRTFAKF
-1840 CSRLK
+1840 CRGLK
-1845 RLVGF
+1845 RLVGL
-1850 DVYDNVCED
+1850 DVYDDVCEE
-1859 VLDDSVSVEACIE
+1859 VLDSVSVEECIE
-1872 KYCSSLAYDEKF
+1872 KYCFSLAYDEKF

-1905 DTENDYYSNA
+1905 ETENDYYSNA
-1915 TNEPID
+1915 KNEPTD
-1921 SATEATKGTSTDKQ
+1921 PATEATTETSTENQHVD
-1935 YVEDTETIY
+1935 DTETIR
-1944 ENDKLDAPNKDVTS
+1944 EDDKPGVPNKDVTS

-1982 QQPPSD
+1982 QQPTSD
-1988 SHPQQQSQ
+1988 SRPQQQSQ
-1996 QTESPVGQITSST
+1996 QTESPVGQTTSST
-2009 PEEEPEYDLGQF
+2009 AEEESEDDLGQY
-2021 DTYEKVD
+2021 DTYEQVD

-2033 CYDDTDDVEADVDED
+2033 DYDDTDYVGADVDED
-2048 VDTTDNAY
+2048 VDTTDNAS
-2056 TTSSNTHTYKTSHA
+2056 TTSSNTHTSNTSRA
-2070 SPNKHHK
+2070 SSNMPHK

-2090 DKDKNYQPVGDRP
+2090 DKEKNYQPVGDRP

-2167 QNLRNELHAEPEE
+2167 QNLRNEMHAEPEE
-2180 TMEEFVRNA
+2180 TMEDFVRNA

-2214 VSPSVWNK
+2214 ASPSVWNK

-2241 HYINNTEEF
+2241 HYINNAEEF
-2250 LTLVE
+2250 LKLVE

-2267 KVDVVRALYTGI
+2267 KVNVVKTLYGGL
-2279 LEDAKGSA
+2279 LEDAKGTA

>member
-1 MAHFKNKY
+1 M
-9 QMLKASDDEIRE
+9 
-21 FFATTIFEGVFSKE
+21 
-35 IKSNHSD
+35 
-42 YFKGHIHSIKINGES
+42 
-57 NNVIGTYINVP
+57 
-68 VSANDIPEGEC
+68 
-79 TFKCRVKEEVRITP
+79 
-93 SQVSFSLSP
+93 
-102 KTLRSKNRSYLQPG
+102 
-116 SFGAEPVVIKQSDN
+116 
-130 SAEVKKIKTRLR
+130 
-142 LENNQFIGQFS
+142 
-153 PERTEGWYKITDIRN
+153 
-168 TDFTKI
+168 
-174 EDKERG
+174 
-180 VKDLTIFFSS
+180 
-190 PKKFNRYAYYRFT
+190 
-203 WVLLESDSLR
+203 
-213 FGIDKREEI
+213 
-222 VPVYPKDIVR
+222 
-232 CLHDSIIHYP
+232 
-242 ASAAKK
+242 
-248 ITRTLDTLNKQLTQ
+248 
-262 SGKEVFIYELL
+262 
-273 QNANDYP
+273 
-280 KKQRVD
+280 
-286 GKVTPVPVDVEFHI
+286 
-300 TSNFLT
+300 
-306 FQHTGEYFNPKNIA
+306 
-320 AICDINDGEKSDN
+320 
-333 VEAIGY
+333 
-339 KGIGFKTVFLDND
+339 
-352 YVYLN
+352 
-357 TGNYSFRF
+357 
-365 DKDATDV
+365 
-372 INTPW
+372 
-377 QILPVW
+377 
-383 TDGTTVHSDI
+383 
-393 KNLFSQHENDVFR
+393 
-406 VKFALQPRDRR
+406 
-417 ILNDRS
+417 
-423 RKDNYVD
+423 
-430 LFTDVFESERVI
+430 
-442 LFIPN
+442 
-447 IQTVKV
+447 
-453 FFGNTPVP
+453 
-461 SIIRKKDTNDWCVS
+461 
-475 EPLSDDIPE
+475 
-484 DIRERINEVLTNP
+484 
-497 DADKSD
+497 
-503 GYEKIPEKYMNFYKT
+503 
-518 AVKFA
+518 
-523 CKKDG
+523 
-528 RKLLPVDDAI
+528 
-538 LYCYLPAKRA
+538 
-548 EWGFKFL
+548 
-555 MNTDMVPN
+555 
-563 GPRDDIEDIEL
+563 
-574 NHVIARIAGKQFFYW
+574 
-589 IKQLIESKEYDLDSI
+589 
-604 FALIPDFDEC
+604 
-614 KKRRVY
+614 
-620 KTFIEEFQEEFEKLI
+620 
-635 REEPF
+635 
-640 VPCVDKDG
+640 
-648 EQTFECID
+648 
-656 NIINDMTGM
+656 
-665 TANGVISDED
+665 
-675 FVILMELGDYSLPV
+675 
-689 DELRQSEAFM
+689 
-699 DFLYKHSPSSLDV
+699 
-712 EVDAVVEKCEETD
+712 
-725 FQTWLTV
+725 
-732 PENNTRFIRHW
+732 
-743 LSKDELNEFA
+743 
-753 KKKIFIEYEGDLFT
+753 
-767 AGSLYYDFDTNCN
+767 
-780 GIGFLRRFVPHLCE
+780 
-794 ASRANFEQDENWK
+794 
-807 SFADK
+807 
-812 YFLSFSAVSM
+812 
-822 ITIYIL
+822 
-828 SNEDAMALLNVPS
+828 
-841 NSVAFYRY
+841 
-849 LAVKEVDLKANKTK
+849 
-863 VPYITEAGGASTD
+863 
-876 YTNYHY
+876 
-882 FFNEDAHGLTREKW
+882 
-896 LGENV
+896 
-901 INVLSHIYF
+901 
-910 DSLADDEKGNIAA
+910 
-923 IFADLGFN
+923 
-931 EFTKD
+931 
-936 SFITTVIVGDADFR
+936 
-950 AKVNAAIE
+950 
-958 NNYAANKA
+958 
-966 FVEYVYGCQAQLK
+966 
-979 ENAFKDYVLRC
+979 
-990 IDIHKNEVY
+990 
-999 LCNDDVRYFNQDAY
+999 
-1013 AQNSTYADNINHAW
+1013 
-1027 LQDSMM
+1027 
-1033 YALSN
+1033 
-1038 DYFEGR
+1038 
-1044 EKEEVKKLE
+1044 
-1053 SFLRQQFGVK
+1053 RQQFGVK

-1306 ILPKLSTIEV
+1306 ILPKLSTIEA

-1736 ILKIKCLTSSDFV
+1736 ILKIKCLTRSDFV

-1898 PEEEEPI
+1898 TEEEEPI

-1996 QTESPVGQITSST
+1996 QTESPVGQTTSST

-2214 VSPSVWNK
+2214 VSPLVWNK

>member
-1 MAHFKNKY
+1 MAKLGIILH
-9 QMLKASDDEIRE
+9 KAGINYKVMGYDKLSE
-21 FFATTIFEGVFSKE
+21 FVRKSGVFEEYSDLSCKILVKYIKGKSK
-35 IKSNHSD
+35 HQ
-42 YFKGHIHSIKINGES
+42 
-57 NNVIGTYINVP
+57 
-68 VSANDIPEGEC
+68 DITHKQPI
-79 TFKCRVKEEVRITP
+79 RQ
-93 SQVSFSLSP
+93 SQAQYVN
-102 KTLRSKNRSYLQPG
+102 SKDVERLQY
-116 SFGAEPVVIKQSDN
+116 
-130 SAEVKKIKTRLR
+130 RLR
-142 LENNQFIGQFS
+142 LENNQFIGQFI
-153 PERTEGWYKITDIRN
+153 PQKDEGWYKIIDIRN

-180 VKDLTIFFSS
+180 VKNLSISFKSNK
-190 PKKFNRYAYYRFT
+190 PFNRFAYYKFT
-203 WVLLESDSLR
+203 WVLLETNPLK
-213 FGIDKREEI
+213 FGIDLQEEI
-222 VPVYPKDIVR
+222 TLLYPKDIVGSLYEGIMR
-232 CLHDSIIHYP
+232 YP
-242 ASAAKK
+242 AGAAKK
-248 ITRTLDTLNKQLTQ
+248 IARSLDTLKKQLTQ

-280 KKQRVD
+280 RHAKIAGED
-286 GKVTPVPVDVEFHI
+286 KVLPVEVEFHI
-300 TSNFLT
+300 AKNYLT
-306 FQHTGEYFNPKNIA
+306 FEHTGEYFNPKNIA
-320 AICDINDGEKSDN
+320 AICDINDGEKADN
-333 VEAIGY
+333 TEAIGY

-352 YVYLN
+352 YILLN
-357 TGNYSFRF
+357 TGNYTFRF
-365 DKDATDV
+365 DKSATDV

-377 QILPVW
+377 QILPIW
-383 TDGTTVHSDI
+383 TENNEIDTDI
-393 KNLFSQHENDVFR
+393 KSVFRQHPNDEFR
-406 VKFALQPRDRR
+406 VKFALQPRDKE
-417 ILNDRS
+417 ILTDEDRD
-423 RKDNYVD
+423 DNYID

-447 IQTVKV
+447 IKKV
-453 FFGNTPVP
+453 
-461 SIIRKKDTNDWCVS
+461 SIFIDGQDEPIVREKDNKDWCVS
-475 EPLSDDIPE
+475 DSLVDDIPE
-484 DIRERINEVLTNP
+484 DITDKINDVLENP
-497 DADKSD
+497 DSLRSD
-503 GYEKIPEKYMNFYKT
+503 GYEKIPEKYMNFRKT

-523 CKKDG
+523 CKKAE
-528 RKLLPVDDAI
+528 RKLMPVDDAM

-548 EWGFKFL
+548 DWGFNFL

-563 GPRDDIEDIEL
+563 GQRDDIEDIEL

-589 IKQLIESKEYDLDSI
+589 IKQLIESKKYDLDSI
-604 FALIPDFDEC
+604 FSLIPDFDEC

-635 REEPF
+635 KEEPF

-665 TANGVISDED
+665 TANGVISIED
-675 FVILMELGDYSLPV
+675 FICLMELSDYSLPV
-689 DELRQSEAFM
+689 NELRQSVSFRN
-699 DFLYKHSPSSLDV
+699 FLYKHSPSSLDV
-712 EVDAVVEKCEETD
+712 KVDDIVAKCEEAN
-725 FQTWLTV
+725 FQKWLAETQ
-732 PENNTRFIRHW
+732 NNTRFIKHW
-743 LSKDELNEFA
+743 LNEKELDKFA
-753 KKKIFIEYEGDLFT
+753 KKQIFIGYEGDLFT
-767 AGSLYYDFDTNCN
+767 VGNLYYDFDTNCS
-780 GIGFLRRFVPHLCE
+780 GIGFLRRFVPHLCDT
-794 ASRANFEQDENWK
+794 SRIIFEKDDNWK
-807 SFADK
+807 AFVDR
-812 YFLSFSAVSM
+812 YFQPFDATLM
-822 ITIYIL
+822 ITTYIL
-828 SNEDAMALLNVPS
+828 SNEDAMALLNVPN

-849 LAVKEVDLKANKTK
+849 LSFKGVDLKINNTK
-863 VPYITEAGGASTD
+863 VPYITEDGEPSTD
-876 YTNYHY
+876 YSNYRY
-882 FFNEDAHGLTREKW
+882 FFNDDAHKLTCEKW

-910 DSLADDEKGNIAA
+910 EDLADDDKDNLINI
-923 IFADLGFN
+923 FVRLGFH
-931 EFTKD
+931 EFEKY
-936 SFITTVIVGDADFR
+936 SFITTVIVDDTNFR

-958 NNYAANKA
+958 NNYVANKT
-966 FVEYVYGCQAQLK
+966 FVDYVFSCEAQLK
-979 ENAFKDYVLRC
+979 ENSFKDYVLRC
-990 IDIHKNEVY
+990 VDIKGNEVY
-999 LCNDDVRYFNQDAY
+999 LCNDDVRYFNQDAF
-1013 AQNSTYADNINHAW
+1013 AQNSTYLDNIHHAW
-1027 LQDSMM
+1027 LQENMM

-1038 DYFEGR
+1038 EYFR
-1044 EKEEVKKLE
+1044 SYEKENAKKLG

-1082 YACLVD
+1082 YASLVD
-1088 EATMLTFL
+1088 ETTMLTFL

-1103 DRLFDDTMSFNDIKD
+1103 DRLFDGSMSFNDIKD
-1118 MPLLAYDGTIVRA
+1118 MPLLAYDGTIVRT
-1131 RELNIQYIEYNE
+1131 REANIQYLEYNE
-1143 DAKILCEKA
+1143 DAKTLCEKV
-1152 WCPKTYVMIS
+1152 WCPKTYVVLI

-1168 FSQDMRQLFKI
+1168 FSQSMRQLFNI
-1179 VKFDINTTTDILVQ
+1179 AKFDLNAVTDIISH
-1193 NANLRQSINVINN
+1193 NTILRQSVFDANN
-1206 NVDFWRWVKVNQKQ
+1206 NVDFWRWVKANQKQ
-1220 ITSVDK
+1220 IASVDK
-1226 FKTIPLLDNNNALI
+1226 FNAIPLLDKDNALI
-1240 NCASLYISDTYQQEQ
+1240 NSAMLYISDTYQQGQ
-1255 IEALVTKY
+1255 IELLVTKY
-1263 VKEAQ
+1263 VKVAK

-1278 NENEKAEW
+1278 NENEKVEW

-1306 ILPKLSTIEV
+1306 ILPKLATIETD
-1316 ESLDSVVAMMTKHL
+1316 SLDLVVAMMTKHL
-1330 KDLKDKWAERKH
+1330 KDLKDKWVERKH
-1342 QIMQLRVRTQ
+1342 QIIQLRVRTQ
-1352 YAGYKTIDQVII
+1352 SGEYKTLCQAAI

-1370 SVSEPFKYITLA
+1370 AVSEPFKYITLA

-1390 KANKDLLH
+1390 WANKDLLL

-1404 GNRNLITTKQMWIDA
+1404 GNRNLIITTKQEWIDA

-1434 VADIHIQFIREVA
+1434 VADIHIQFVREVA
-1447 KIQSEYDI
+1447 KILSEREYDI
-1455 NDTLRKQI
+1455 KDTLRKQI

-1537 ANRTFACYFWSK
+1537 ANRTFACYFWAE
-1549 CFSRRLDEYESWV
+1549 CFSRRLVEYESWM
-1562 EDGCFNNRVCIPTEN
+1562 EDGCFNNRMCIPTED
-1577 SVQKPELLYA
+1577 SVKTPELLYA
-1587 PHIAGYAVR
+1587 PYIAGYAVR
-1596 AKVPQWQEKVPCK
+1596 AKAPQWQEKVPCK
-1609 AIVDSIVNRDA
+1609 AVVDSIDNREA

-1642 ARVTHPREE
+1642 ARVAHPREDE
-1651 ETHLRSI
+1651 SHFRGI
-1658 VINWMLSSPIQD
+1658 VINWMLSSPNQD
-1670 ETLVDNYRKTP
+1670 ARLVDNYRKTP

-1688 KGQKKHITELY
+1688 KGQKMHITKLY
-1699 AIHPDATQER
+1699 AIHPEATQER

-1717 VMQTSAFPYD
+1717 VMQTSAFPKD
-1727 TDLFVKVCN
+1727 TDSFVKVCDM
-1736 ILKIKCLTSSDFV
+1736 LKIKCLTSSDFK
-1749 ATPIGKQDETAGM
+1749 ATPIGKEDQTMDM
-1762 VAIIRPRLLILSAI
+1762 VAILRPRLLILSAI
-1776 ENPDRFQELYERYN
+1776 ENPDKFQELYERYN
-1790 TKLSQYHFVVCEKID
+1790 TRLSQYHFVVCEKID

-1814 VERIYNDDNHLYYV
+1814 VERIYNDDYHLYYV
-1828 SSWKHNRTFTKF
+1828 SSWKHRRTFAKF
-1840 CSRLK
+1840 CRGLK
-1845 RLVGF
+1845 RLVGL
-1850 DVYDNVCED
+1850 DVYDDVCEE
-1859 VLDDSVSVEACIE
+1859 VLDSVSVEECIE
-1872 KYCSSLAYDEKF
+1872 KYCFSLAYDEKF

-1905 DTENDYYSNA
+1905 ETENDYYSNA
-1915 TNEPID
+1915 KNEPTD
-1921 SATEATKGTSTDKQ
+1921 PATEATTETSTENQHVD
-1935 YVEDTETIY
+1935 DTETIR
-1944 ENDKLDAPNKDVTS
+1944 EDDKPGVPNKDVTS

-1982 QQPPSD
+1982 QQPTSD
-1988 SHPQQQSQ
+1988 SRPQQQSQ
-1996 QTESPVGQITSST
+1996 QTESPVGQTTSST
-2009 PEEEPEYDLGQF
+2009 AEEESEDDLGQY
-2021 DTYEKVD
+2021 DTYEQVD

-2033 CYDDTDDVEADVDED
+2033 DYDDTDYVGADVDED
-2048 VDTTDNAY
+2048 VDTTDNAS
-2056 TTSSNTHTYKTSHA
+2056 TTSSNTHTSNTSRA
-2070 SPNKHHK
+2070 SSNMPHK

-2090 DKDKNYQPVGDRP
+2090 DKEKNYQPVGDRP

-2167 QNLRNELHAEPEE
+2167 QNLRNEMHAEPEE
-2180 TMEEFVRNA
+2180 TMEDFVRNA

-2214 VSPSVWNK
+2214 ASPSVWNK

-2241 HYINNTEEF
+2241 HYINNAEEF
-2250 LTLVE
+2250 LKLVE

-2267 KVDVVRALYTGI
+2267 KVNVVKTLYGGL
-2279 LEDAKGSA
+2279 LEDAKGTA

>member
-1 MAHFKNKY
+1 MVDNKVKESLYNIYLSMPKESLFEKGDGWVREDEFAKSVKNARINFRNMGYTWFNEFLKDTGIFTFRKEQDLWYVNKNAESKY
-9 QMLKASDDEIRE
+9 RNKRQKNILS
-21 FFATTIFEGVFSKE
+21 VSSKE
-35 IKSNHSD
+35 
-42 YFKGHIHSIKINGES
+42 
-57 NNVIGTYINVP
+57 
-68 VSANDIPEGEC
+68 
-79 TFKCRVKEEVRITP
+79 
-93 SQVSFSLSP
+93 
-102 KTLRSKNRSYLQPG
+102 
-116 SFGAEPVVIKQSDN
+116 AENLKR
-130 SAEVKKIKTRLR
+130 RLR
-142 LENNQFIGQFS
+142 LENNQFIGQFI
-153 PERTEGWYKITDIRN
+153 PQEDEGWYKIIDIRN

-180 VKDLTIFFSS
+180 VKNLSISFKSNK
-190 PKKFNRYAYYRFT
+190 PFNRFAYYKFT
-203 WVLLESDSLR
+203 WVMLETNPLK
-213 FGIDKREEI
+213 FGIDLQEEI
-222 VPVYPKDIVR
+222 TLLYPKDIVGSLYEGIMR
-232 CLHDSIIHYP
+232 YP
-242 ASAAKK
+242 AGAAKK
-248 ITRTLDTLNKQLTQ
+248 IARSLDTLKKQLTQ

-280 KKQRVD
+280 RHAKIAGED
-286 GKVTPVPVDVEFHI
+286 KVLPVEVEFHI
-300 TSNFLT
+300 AKNYLT
-306 FQHTGEYFNPKNIA
+306 FEHTGEYFNPKNIA
-320 AICDINDGEKSDN
+320 AICDINDGEKADN
-333 VEAIGY
+333 TEAIGY

-352 YVYLN
+352 YILLN
-357 TGNYSFRF
+357 TGNYTFRF
-365 DKDATDV
+365 DKSATDV

-377 QILPVW
+377 QILPIW
-383 TDGTTVHSDI
+383 TENNEIDNDI
-393 KNLFSQHENDVFR
+393 KSVFRQHPNDEFR
-406 VKFALQPRDRR
+406 VKFALQPRDKE
-417 ILNDRS
+417 ILTDEDRD
-423 RKDNYVD
+423 DNYID

-447 IQTVKV
+447 IKKI
-453 FFGNTPVP
+453 
-461 SIIRKKDTNDWCVS
+461 SIFIDGQDEPIVREKDNKDWCVS
-475 EPLSDDIPE
+475 DSLVDDIPE
-484 DIRERINEVLTNP
+484 EITDKINNVLENP
-497 DADKSD
+497 DSLRSD
-503 GYEKIPEKYMNFYKT
+503 GYEKIPEKYMNFRKT

-523 CKKDG
+523 CKKEG
-528 RKLLPVDDAI
+528 RKLMPIDDAM

-548 EWGFKFL
+548 DWGFKFL

-563 GPRDDIEDIEL
+563 GQRDDIEDIEL
-574 NHVIARIAGKQFFYW
+574 NHVITRIAGKQFFYW
-589 IKQLIESKEYDLDSI
+589 IKQLIESEEYDLDSI

-635 REEPF
+635 KEEPF
-640 VPCVDKDG
+640 VPCVNKDRKR
-648 EQTFECID
+648 TFECID
-656 NIINDMTGM
+656 NIINDMTRM
-665 TANGVISDED
+665 TANGVISIED
-675 FVILMELGDYSLPV
+675 FICLMELSDYSLPV
-689 DELRQSEAFM
+689 NELRQSVSFRN
-699 DFLYKHSPSSLDV
+699 FLYKHSPSSLDV
-712 EVDAVVEKCEETD
+712 KVDDIVAKCEEAN
-725 FQTWLTV
+725 FQKWLAETQ
-732 PENNTRFIRHW
+732 NNTRFIKHW
-743 LSKDELNEFA
+743 LNEKELDKFA
-753 KKKIFIEYEGDLFT
+753 KKQIFIEYEGELFT
-767 AGSLYYDFDTNCN
+767 AENLYYDFDANCS
-780 GIGFLRRFVPHLCE
+780 GIGFLRRFVPHLCD
-794 ASRANFEQDENWK
+794 ASRIIFEKDDNWK
-807 SFADK
+807 AFVDR
-812 YFLSFSAVSM
+812 YFQPFDATSM
-822 ITIYIL
+822 ITTYIL
-828 SNEDAMALLNVPS
+828 SNEDAMALLNVPN

-849 LAVKEVDLKANKTK
+849 LSFKGVDLKINSTK
-863 VPYITEAGGASTD
+863 VPYITEDGEPSTD
-876 YTNYHY
+876 YTNYRY
-882 FFNEDAHGLTREKW
+882 FFNDDAHKLTCEKW

-910 DSLADDEKGNIAA
+910 DDLADDDKDNLINI
-923 IFADLGFN
+923 FVRLGFH
-931 EFTKD
+931 EFEKD
-936 SFITTVIVGDADFR
+936 SFITTVIVDDANFR

-958 NNYAANKA
+958 NNYVANKT
-966 FVEYVYGCQAQLK
+966 FVDYVFSCEAQLK
-979 ENAFKDYVLRC
+979 ENSFKDYVLRC
-990 IDIHKNEVY
+990 VDIKGNEVY
-999 LCNDDVRYFNQDAY
+999 LCNDDVRYFNQDAF
-1013 AQNSTYADNINHAW
+1013 AQNSTYLDNIHHAW
-1027 LQDSMM
+1027 LQENMM

-1038 DYFEGR
+1038 EYFR
-1044 EKEEVKKLE
+1044 SYEKENAKKLG

-1082 YACLVD
+1082 YASLVD
-1088 EATMLTFL
+1088 ETTMLTFL

-1103 DRLFDDTMSFNDIKD
+1103 DRLFDGSMSFNDIKD
-1118 MPLLAYDGTIVRA
+1118 MPLLAYDGTIVRT
-1131 RELNIQYIEYNE
+1131 REANIQYLEYNV
-1143 DAKILCEKA
+1143 DAKTLCEKV
-1152 WCPKTYVMIS
+1152 WCPKTYVVLS

-1179 VKFDINTTTDILVQ
+1179 VKFDINTTTDILAQ
-1193 NANLRQSINVINN
+1193 NENLRQSVNVINN

-1220 ITSVDK
+1220 IASVDK
-1226 FKTIPLLDNNNALI
+1226 FKTIPLLDKNNALI

-1255 IEALVTKY
+1255 IETLVTKY

-1306 ILPKLSTIEV
+1306 ILPRLSTIET

-1330 KDLKDKWAERKH
+1330 KDLKDKWAERKY

-1352 YAGYKTIDQVII
+1352 YAGYKTLDQVII

-1434 VADIHIQFIREVA
+1434 VADIHIQFVREVA

-1549 CFSRRLDEYESWV
+1549 CFSRRLVEYESWV

-1609 AIVDSIVNRDA
+1609 AIVDSIDNRDA

-1631 ALSFEDCLYYL
+1631 ALSFEDSLYYL
-1642 ARVTHPREE
+1642 ACVTHPREK
-1651 ETHLRSI
+1651 ETHFRSI

-1727 TDLFVKVCN
+1727 TDSFVKVCN
-1736 ILKIKCLTSSDFV
+1736 MLKIKCLTSSDFV
-1749 ATPIGKQDETAGM
+1749 ATPIGKQDETADM
-1762 VAIIRPRLLILSAI
+1762 VAILRPRLLILSAI

-1814 VERIYNDDNHLYYV
+1814 VERIYNDDNHLYYA

-1898 PEEEEPI
+1898 PEEEPI
-1905 DTENDYYSNA
+1905 ETENDYYSNA
-1915 TNEPID
+1915 TNEPTD
-1921 SATEATKGTSTDKQ
+1921 SATEATTETSTENQHVD
-1935 YVEDTETIY
+1935 DTETIR
-1944 ENDKLDAPNKDVTS
+1944 EDDKPGAPNKDVTS

-1982 QQPPSD
+1982 QQPTSD
-1988 SHPQQQSQ
+1988 SRPQQQSQ
-1996 QTESPVGQITSST
+1996 QTESPVGQTTSST
-2009 PEEEPEYDLGQF
+2009 AEEDLGQY
-2021 DTYEKVD
+2021 DTYEQVD
-2028 EEDIE
+2028 EEDVE
-2033 CYDDTDDVEADVDED
+2033 DYDDTDDTDDVEADVDED
-2048 VDTTDNAY
+2048 VDTTDNAS
-2056 TTSSNTHTYKTSHA
+2056 TTSSNTHTSNTSRA
-2070 SPNKHHK
+2070 SSNMPHK

-2090 DKDKNYQPVGDRP
+2090 DKEKDYQPVGDRP

-2167 QNLRNELHAEPEE
+2167 QNLRNEMHAEPEE

-2214 VSPSVWNK
+2214 ASPSVWNK

-2241 HYINNTEEF
+2241 HYINNAEEF
-2250 LTLVE
+2250 LKLVE
-2255 KDDVVIKITGKE
+2255 KDDVIIKITGKE
-2267 KVDVVRALYTGI
+2267 KVDVVKTLYGGL
-2279 LEDAKGSA
+2279 LEGAKGTA

>member
-1 MAHFKNKY
+1 MMDNKVKEVLRNIYISMPKESLLEKGDGWISQKLFEREVQKERINFKNMGY
-9 QMLKASDDEIRE
+9 TWFNEFLKDSGLFYFWKEQDTWYVNKKAE
-21 FFATTIFEGVFSKE
+21 SKRRNTQGKDILSTSSE
-35 IKSNHSD
+35 D
-42 YFKGHIHSIKINGES
+42 TESIK
-57 NNVIGTYINVP
+57 
-68 VSANDIPEGEC
+68 
-79 TFKCRVKEEVRITP
+79 R
-93 SQVSFSLSP
+93 
-102 KTLRSKNRSYLQPG
+102 
-116 SFGAEPVVIKQSDN
+116 
-130 SAEVKKIKTRLR
+130 RLR
-142 LENNQFIGQFS
+142 LENNQFIGQFA
-153 PERTEGWYKITDIRN
+153 PQKKEGWYTITDIRN

-180 VKDLTIFFSS
+180 VKNLSISFRSNR
-190 PKKFNRYAYYRFT
+190 PFNRFAYYKFT
-203 WVLLESDSLR
+203 WALLETEPLK
-213 FGIDKREEI
+213 FGIDLREEI
-222 VPVYPKDIVR
+222 TPIYPKDIVGS
-232 CLHDSIIHYP
+232 LYEGIMSYP
-242 ASAAKK
+242 AGAAKK
-248 ITRTLDTLNKQLTQ
+248 ITRSLDTLKKQLTQ

-280 KKQRVD
+280 RRTKID
-286 GKVTPVPVDVEFHI
+286 GKIQPLPVDVEFHI
-300 TSNFLT
+300 TENYLT
-306 FQHTGEYFNPKNIA
+306 FEHTGEYFNPKNIA

-333 VEAIGY
+333 TEAIGY

-352 YVYLN
+352 YVLLN
-357 TGNYSFRF
+357 TGNYTFRF
-365 DKDATDV
+365 DKSATDV

-377 QILPVW
+377 QILPIW
-383 TDGTTVHSDI
+383 TEHNEIDNEI
-393 KNLFSQHENDVFR
+393 KSVFCQHPNEEFR
-406 VKFALQPRDRR
+406 VKFALQPRDKE
-417 ILNDRS
+417 ILTDKDRD
-423 RKDNYVD
+423 DNYID

-447 IQTVKV
+447 IKKV
-453 FFGNTPVP
+453 
-461 SIIRKKDTNDWCVS
+461 SIFIDGQDEPIVREKDNKDWCVS
-475 EPLSDDIPE
+475 DSLVDDIPK
-484 DIRERINEVLTNP
+484 DITDKINDVLENL
-497 DADKSD
+497 DSLRSD
-503 GYEKIPEKYMNFYKT
+503 GYEKIPEKYMNFRKT

-523 CKKDG
+523 CKKAE
-528 RKLLPVDDAI
+528 RKLMPVDDAM

-548 EWGFKFL
+548 DWGFNFL

-563 GPRDDIEDIEL
+563 GQRDDIEDIEL

-589 IKQLIESKEYDLDSI
+589 IKQLIESKKYDLDSI

-620 KTFIEEFQEEFEKLI
+620 KTFIEEFQEEFEKFI
-635 REEPF
+635 KEEPF
-640 VPCVDKDG
+640 VPCVNKDG
-648 EQTFECID
+648 ERTFECID
-656 NIINDMTGM
+656 NIINDMTRM
-665 TANGVISDED
+665 TANGVISDEY
-675 FVILMELGDYSLPV
+675 FISLMELSDYSLPV
-689 DELRQSEAFM
+689 NELRQSEFFRN
-699 DFLYKHSPSSLDV
+699 FLCKHSPPSLDV
-712 EVDAVVEKCEETD
+712 KIDDIVAKCEEAN
-725 FQTWLTV
+725 FQKWLTDTQ
-732 PENNTRFIRHW
+732 NNTRFIKHW
-743 LSKDELNEFA
+743 LNEKALDKFA
-753 KKKIFIEYEGDLFT
+753 NKQIFIECEGELFT
-767 AGSLYYDFDTNCN
+767 VGNLYYDFDTNCS
-780 GIGFLRRFVPHLCE
+780 GIGFLRRFVPHLCDI
-794 ASRANFEQDENWK
+794 SRIIFEKEDNWK
-807 SFADK
+807 AFVDK
-812 YFLSFSAVSM
+812 YFQPFDATSM
-822 ITIYIL
+822 ITTYIL
-828 SNEDAMALLNVPS
+828 SNEDAMALLNVPN

-849 LAVKEVDLKANKTK
+849 LAFKDVDLKTNNTK
-863 VPYITEAGGASTD
+863 IPYITEDGEPSAD
-876 YTNYHY
+876 YANYRY
-882 FFNEDAHGLTREKW
+882 FFNDDAHKLTCEKW

-910 DSLADDEKGNIAA
+910 DGLADDDKDNLLT
-923 IFADLGFN
+923 IFDRLGFH
-931 EFTKD
+931 EFEKD
-936 SFITTVIVGDADFR
+936 SFITTAIVGDANFR

-958 NNYAANKA
+958 NNYVANKA
-966 FVEYVYGCQAQLK
+966 FVDYVFSCEAQLK
-979 ENAFKDYVLRC
+979 ENSFKDYVLRC
-990 IDIHKNEVY
+990 VDIKGNEVY
-999 LCNDDVRYFNQDAY
+999 LCNDDVRYFNQDAF
-1013 AQNSTYADNINHAW
+1013 AQNSTYSDNIHHEW
-1027 LQDSMM
+1027 LKENMM

-1038 DYFEGR
+1038 EYFGSY
-1044 EKEEVKKLE
+1044 EKEDAKKLE
-1053 SFLRQQFGVK
+1053 SFLRQQFGIK

-1074 VIKNKAVI
+1074 VIKNKTVI
-1082 YACLVD
+1082 YASLVD

-1152 WCPKTYVMIS
+1152 WCPKMYVVLS

-1179 VKFDINTTTDILVQ
+1179 MKFDINTTTDILVQ
-1193 NANLRQSINVINN
+1193 NANLRQSVNVINN

-1220 ITSVDK
+1220 IAPIDK

-1268 FVSSSYIETA
+1268 FVSSSYIETP

-1295 KSDNKDILFSD
+1295 KSDNRDILFSD
-1306 ILPKLSTIEV
+1306 ILPKLSTIEA

-1330 KDLKDKWAERKH
+1330 KDLKDKWAERKY

-1352 YAGYKTIDQVII
+1352 YAGYKTLDQVII

-1370 SVSEPFKYITLA
+1370 SVSEPFKYISLA

-1419 KVKDYLAKFAADENS
+1419 KVKDYLAKFTADENS
-1434 VADIHIQFIREVA
+1434 VADIHIQFVREVA

-1478 ELTLGTEYS
+1478 ELTLGKEYS

-1501 YLSDTYIFEGNKDI
+1501 YLSDTYIFEGNKDV

-1549 CFSRRLDEYESWV
+1549 CFSRRLVEYESWV
-1562 EDGCFNNRVCIPTEN
+1562 EDGCFNNRACIPTEN

-1609 AIVDSIVNRDA
+1609 AIVASIDNRDA

-1651 ETHLRSI
+1651 ETNFRSI
-1658 VINWMLSSPIQD
+1658 VINWMLSSPVQD

-1699 AIHPDATQER
+1699 AIHPDAAQER

-1717 VMQTSAFPYD
+1717 VVQTSAFPYD
-1727 TDLFVKVCN
+1727 TDSFVKVCN
-1736 ILKIKCLTSSDFV
+1736 MLKIKCLTSSDFV
-1749 ATPIGKQDETAGM
+1749 ATPIGKQDETADM
-1762 VAIIRPRLLILSAI
+1762 VAILRPRLLILSAI

-1859 VLDDSVSVEACIE
+1859 VLDDSVTVEACIE

-1884 RAYLRSLDL
+1884 RAYLKSLDL

-1898 PEEEEPI
+1898 PDREEPI
-1905 DTENDYYSNA
+1905 EPQNDYYSDA
-1915 TNEPID
+1915 TND
-1921 SATEATKGTSTDKQ
+1921 SANLAIAETAKALTEEPQIDTTEAVS
-1935 YVEDTETIY
+1935 V
-1944 ENDKLDAPNKDVTS
+1944 NDKLSVSNTDVTT
-1958 RPVNE
+1958 RPADEPKVK
-1963 LEVGEEAET
+1963 EEDAET
-1972 SPKEPIQTAS
+1972 TPTSQAPAQTKS
-1982 QQPPSD
+1982 QQSASD
-1988 SHPQQQSQ
+1988 SGAQQQY
-1996 QTESPVGQITSST
+1996 TGSPVGHATSST
-2009 PEEEPEYDLGQF
+2009 TEDEVDDNLEQHDTYMQVEEDEIDN
-2021 DTYEKVD
+2021 DDYEKVD
-2028 EEDIE
+2028 EMEVVE
-2033 CYDDTDDVEADVDED
+2033 VDDD
-2048 VDTTDNAY
+2048 VDTTDKEDARSANIQ
-2056 TTSSNTHTYKTSHA
+2056 TSGTSS
-2070 SPNKHHK
+2070 SPTNQLQKG
-2077 DYDPDRNGYMGSV
+2077 YDPDRNGYMGAV
-2090 DKDKNYQPVGDRP
+2090 DKDKDYQPVGDKP
-2103 YKPRTRKHPKIFTK
+2103 YKPRTRKHLKNFTS
-2117 KELERLR
+2117 EEIERLR
-2124 SHGTPLELESL
+2124 SQGTPLELESL
-2135 PPTREEIDLLAQC
+2135 PPTREEIELLAQC

-2167 QNLRNELHAEPEE
+2167 QNLTKEMYEEPEE
-2180 TMEEFVRNA
+2180 SMEEFVRNA
-2189 SDVTVHKLKD
+2189 SDVAVHKLKD

-2241 HYINNTEEF
+2241 HYINNAEEF
-2250 LTLVE
+2250 LKLIE

-2267 KVDVVRALYTGI
+2267 KVDVVTTLYGGL
-2279 LEDAKGSA
+2279 LEGAKGTA
-2287 YTLIRVAAR
+2287 YTLIRVTTR

-2307 GAMAEAEDGNDDY
+2307 GAMAEADDGSDDY

>member
-1 MAHFKNKY
+1 MNNDTLQEIISVYHSLQKDSLPEKGEGWVNMAKFGPAL
-9 QMLKASDDEIRE
+9 LKAGIDYKGMGYEKLNE
-21 FFATTIFEGVFSKE
+21 FVSKSGVFE
-35 IKSNHSD
+35 VYSD
-42 YFKGHIHSIKINGES
+42 TSCK
-57 NNVIGTYINVP
+57 VP
-68 VSANDIPEGEC
+68 VKYIKEKEPRKDISKKYRTERAQTIYTDSNEVEN
-79 TFKCRVKEEVRITP
+79 VKR
-93 SQVSFSLSP
+93 
-102 KTLRSKNRSYLQPG
+102 
-116 SFGAEPVVIKQSDN
+116 
-130 SAEVKKIKTRLR
+130 RLR
-142 LENNQFIGQFS
+142 LNNNMFIGQFA
-153 PERTEGWYKITDIRN
+153 PQKNEGWYTITDIRN

-174 EDKERG
+174 EDRERG
-180 VKDLTIFFSS
+180 VRNLSISFRS
-190 PKKFNRYAYYRFT
+190 KKKEFNRFAYYKFT
-203 WVLLESDSLR
+203 WVLLKVEPLK
-213 FGIDKREEI
+213 FGIDLCEEI
-222 VPVYPKDIVR
+222 TPIYPKGIVNSLYEGIMR
-232 CLHDSIIHYP
+232 YP
-242 ASAAKK
+242 AGAAKK
-248 ITRTLDTLNKQLTQ
+248 ITRSLDTLKKQLTQ

-280 KKQRVD
+280 RHTLINDKYQSL
-286 GKVTPVPVDVEFHI
+286 PVDVEFH
-300 TSNFLT
+300 LT
-306 FQHTGEYFNPKNIA
+306 KNYLIFQHTGDYFNPKNIA
-320 AICDINDGEKSDN
+320 AICDINDGEKADN
-333 VEAIGY
+333 AEAIGY

-352 YVYLN
+352 YVLLN
-357 TGNYSFRF
+357 TGNYTFRF
-365 DKDATDV
+365 DKSATDV

-377 QILPVW
+377 QILPIW
-383 TDGTTVHSDI
+383 TEYNEIDNEI
-393 KNLFSQHENDVFR
+393 KSVFRQHPTEEFR
-406 VKFALQPRDRR
+406 VKFALQPRDTD
-417 ILNDRS
+417 ILTGEDRE
-423 RKDNYVD
+423 DNYIN
-430 LFTDVFESERVI
+430 LFTNVFDSERVI

-447 IQTVKV
+447 IKKV
-453 FFGNTPVP
+453 
-461 SIIRKKDTNDWCVS
+461 SIFIDGQDEPIVREKDNKDWCVS
-475 EPLSDDIPE
+475 ESLVDDIPE
-484 DIRERINEVLTNP
+484 DITDKINDALENP
-497 DADKSD
+497 ESLRSD
-503 GYEKIPEKYMNFYKT
+503 GYEKIPEKYMNFRKT

-523 CKKDG
+523 CKKIK
-528 RKLLPVDDAI
+528 RKLMPVDDAM

-548 EWGFKFL
+548 DWGFNFL

-563 GPRDDIEDIEL
+563 GQRDDIEDIEL

-589 IKQLIESKEYDLDSI
+589 IKQLIECQKYDLDSI
-604 FALIPDFDEC
+604 FALVPDFDEC

-635 REEPF
+635 KEEPF
-640 VPCVDKDG
+640 IPCVDKDG

-675 FVILMELGDYSLPV
+675 FIIFMDLGDYSLPV

-712 EVDAVVEKCEETD
+712 KIDAVIKKCEETD

-743 LSKDELNEFA
+743 LSKDELDEFA

-780 GIGFLRRFVPHLCE
+780 GLGFLRRFVPHLCE
-794 ASRANFEQDENWK
+794 ASKANFEENENWK
-807 SFADK
+807 SFVDK
-812 YFLSFSAVSM
+812 HFRPFLAATM
-822 ITIYIL
+822 ITDYIL
-828 SNEDAMALLNVPS
+828 SDKDAMTLLNVPS

-849 LAVKEVDLKANKTK
+849 LAVNKVDLKANKTK
-863 VPYITEAGGASTD
+863 VPYITEDGDASTD

-882 FFNEDAHGLTREKW
+882 FFNEDAHDLTREKW
-896 LGENV
+896 LGENA
-901 INVLSHIYF
+901 INVLSRIYF
-910 DSLADDEKGNIAA
+910 DSLADDEKDCLTA
-923 IFADLGFN
+923 IFANLGFN

-936 SFITTVIVGDADFR
+936 SFATTVIVGDADFR

-966 FVEYVYGCQAQLK
+966 FVEYVYGCEAQLK
-979 ENAFKDYVLRC
+979 ENSFKDYVLRC
-990 IDIHKNEVY
+990 VDIHNNEVC

-1013 AQNSTYADNINHAW
+1013 AQNSTYADNIKHAW
-1027 LQDSMM
+1027 LQDNMM

-1044 EKEEVKKLE
+1044 DKEEVKKLE

-1082 YACLVD
+1082 YANLAD
-1088 EATMLTFL
+1088 ESTMLTFL
-1096 EYLKRDA
+1096 EYIKRDA

-1131 RELNIQYIEYNE
+1131 RELNILYIEYNE
-1143 DAKILCEKA
+1143 DAKTLCEKA
-1152 WCPKTYVMIS
+1152 WCPKTYVVLS

-1179 VKFDINTTTDILVQ
+1179 VKFDINTTTDLLVQ
-1193 NANLRQSINVINN
+1193 NANLRKSVNVININ
-1206 NVDFWRWVKVNQKQ
+1206 IDFWRWVKVNQKQ
-1220 ITSVDK
+1220 IASVDK
-1226 FKTIPLLDNNNALI
+1226 FKAIPLLDKNNVLI
-1240 NCASLYISDTYQQEQ
+1240 NGASLYISDTYQQEQ

-1263 VKEAQ
+1263 VKEAH

-1286 MKLFRKLGL
+1286 MKLFRKIGL

-1306 ILPKLSTIEV
+1306 ILPKLSTIET
-1316 ESLDSVVAMMTKHL
+1316 ESLDSIVAMMTKHL
-1330 KDLKDKWAERKH
+1330 KDLKDKWAERKY

-1352 YAGYKTIDQVII
+1352 SVGYKTLDQVII

-1434 VADIHIQFIREVA
+1434 VADIHIQFVREVA

-1455 NDTLRKQI
+1455 KDTLRKQI

-1478 ELTLGTEYS
+1478 ELTLGTAYS

-1496 VSELS
+1496 VSELP

-1515 IKQYFKAENVHQNM
+1515 IKQYFKAENLHQNI
-1529 TREDLKYL
+1529 TRDDLKYL

-1549 CFSRRLDEYESWV
+1549 CFSRRLVEYELWV
-1562 EDGCFNNRVCIPTEN
+1562 EDGCFNNRMCIPTEN

-1609 AIVDSIVNRDA
+1609 AIVDSIDNRDA

-1651 ETHLRSI
+1651 ETHFRSI
-1658 VINWMLSSPIQD
+1658 VINWMLSSPIQN

-1727 TDLFVKVCN
+1727 TDSFVKVCN
-1736 ILKIKCLTSSDFV
+1736 MLKIKCLTSSDFV
-1749 ATPIGKQDETAGM
+1749 ATPIGKQDETADM
-1762 VAIIRPRLLILSAI
+1762 VAILRPRLLILSAI
-1776 ENPDRFQELYERYN
+1776 EDPDRFQELYERYN

-1814 VERIYNDDNHLYYV
+1814 VERIYNYDNHLYYV

-1850 DVYDNVCED
+1850 DVCDNVCED
-1859 VLDDSVSVEACIE
+1859 VLDDSVSVEACIQ

-1884 RAYLRSLDL
+1884 CAYLRSLDL

-1905 DTENDYYSNA
+1905 ETEDDYYSKA
-1915 TNEPID
+1915 TNESTD
-1921 SATEATKGTSTDKQ
+1921 SATEATIETSAENQHVD
-1935 YVEDTETIY
+1935 DTETIR
-1944 ENDKLDAPNKDVTS
+1944 EDDKPGAPNKDVTS
-1958 RPVNE
+1958 RPVNV

-1972 SPKEPIQTAS
+1972 SSKVPIQTVS
-1982 QQPPSD
+1982 QQPTSD
-1988 SHPQQQSQ
+1988 SRPQQQSQ
-1996 QTESPVGQITSST
+1996 QTESPVGQTTSST
-2009 PEEEPEYDLGQF
+2009 AEEEPEDDLGQY
-2021 DTYEKVD
+2021 DTYEQVD
-2028 EEDIE
+2028 KEDSE
-2033 CYDDTDDVEADVDED
+2033 DYYDTDATDDVEADVDKD
-2048 VDTTDNAY
+2048 VDTTDSVSTMY
-2056 TTSSNTHTYKTSHA
+2056 SNTHTSNTSHA
-2070 SPNKHHK
+2070 SSNKPQN
-2077 DYDPDRNGYMGSV
+2077 DYDPDRNGYIGSV

-2103 YKPRTRKHPKIFTK
+2103 YKPRTRKHPKNFTK

-2167 QNLRNELHAEPEE
+2167 QNLRNEMHAEPEE

-2214 VSPSVWNK
+2214 ASPSVWNK

-2241 HYINNTEEF
+2241 HYINNAEEF
-2250 LTLVE
+2250 LKLVE

-2279 LEDAKGSA
+2279 LEDAKGTA

>member
-1 MAHFKNKY
+1 MPKVELVDKGDRWVNQYDFLRAVGKVGINYKDLGYDHFYEFLMDSGLFSFWTDFSGEKPTKY
-9 QMLKASDDEIRE
+9 VIEKAKPKSHEEQRRPQYNRA
-21 FFATTIFEGVFSKE
+21 ATQYVDS
-35 IKSNHSD
+35 
-42 YFKGHIHSIKINGES
+42 
-57 NNVIGTYINVP
+57 
-68 VSANDIPEGEC
+68 
-79 TFKCRVKEEVRITP
+79 EEV
-93 SQVSFSLSP
+93 V
-102 KTLRSKNRSYLQPG
+102 
-116 SFGAEPVVIKQSDN
+116 
-130 SAEVKKIKTRLR
+130 KIKRRLR
-142 LENNQFIGQFS
+142 LENNQFIGQFA
-153 PERTEGWYKITDIRN
+153 PQRNEGWFTITDIRN

-180 VKDLTIFFSS
+180 IKNLSISFRSN
-190 PKKFNRYAYYRFT
+190 KEFNRYAYYKFT
-203 WVLLESDSLR
+203 WVLLGTDPLK
-213 FGIDKREEI
+213 FGIDLHEEI
-222 VPVYPKDIVR
+222 TPIYPKDIVS
-232 CLHDSIIHYP
+232 CLYEGIMRYP
-242 ASAAKK
+242 AGAAKK
-248 ITRTLDTLNKQLTQ
+248 ITRSLDTLKKQLTQ

-273 QNANDYP
+273 QNANDNP
-280 KKQRVD
+280 RRIKID
-286 GKVTPVPVDVEFHI
+286 GKIQPLPIDVEFHI
-300 TSNFLT
+300 TENYLT
-306 FQHTGEYFNPKNIA
+306 FEHTGEYFNPKNIA
-320 AICDINDGEKSDN
+320 AICDINDGEKSN
-333 VEAIGY
+333 NTEAIGY

-352 YVYLN
+352 YVLLN
-357 TGNYSFRF
+357 TGNYTFRF
-365 DKDATDV
+365 DKSATDV

-377 QILPVW
+377 QILPIW
-383 TDGTTVHSDI
+383 TEHNEIDNEI
-393 KNLFSQHENDVFR
+393 KSVFCQHPNEEFR
-406 VKFALQPRDRR
+406 VKFALQPRDKE
-417 ILNDRS
+417 ILTDEDRD
-423 RKDNYVD
+423 DNYID

-447 IQTVKV
+447 IKKV
-453 FFGNTPVP
+453 
-461 SIIRKKDTNDWCVS
+461 SIFIDGQDEPIVREKDNKDWCVS
-475 EPLSDDIPE
+475 DSLVDDIPE
-484 DIRERINEVLTNP
+484 DITDKINNVLENP
-497 DADKSD
+497 DSLRSD
-503 GYEKIPEKYMNFYKT
+503 GYEKIPEKYMNFRKT

-523 CKKDG
+523 CKKAG
-528 RKLLPVDDAI
+528 RKLMPVDDAM

-548 EWGFKFL
+548 DWGFNFL

-563 GPRDDIEDIEL
+563 GQRDDIEDIEL

-589 IKQLIESKEYDLDSI
+589 IKQLIESKKYDLDSI

-635 REEPF
+635 KEEPF

-665 TANGVISDED
+665 TANGVISDKD
-675 FVILMELGDYSLPV
+675 FIILMELGDYSLPV
-689 DELRQSEAFM
+689 DELRKSEAFM

-712 EVDAVVEKCEETD
+712 
-725 FQTWLTV
+725 
-732 PENNTRFIRHW
+732 
-743 LSKDELNEFA
+743 
-753 KKKIFIEYEGDLFT
+753 EYEGDLFT

-794 ASRANFEQDENWK
+794 ASRSNFEEDENWK

-812 YFLSFSAVSM
+812 YFLSFSAASM
-822 ITIYIL
+822 ITDYIL

-910 DSLADDEKGNIAA
+910 DSLADDEKGNITA

-966 FVEYVYGCQAQLK
+966 FVEYVYGCEAQLK

-1082 YACLVD
+1082 YASLVD

-1152 WCPKTYVMIS
+1152 WCPKTYVMLS

-1306 ILPKLSTIEV
+1306 ILPKLSTIEA

-1364 VNVDED
+1364 VNVDEA

-1419 KVKDYLAKFAADENS
+1419 KVKDYLAKFAADKNS
-1434 VADIHIQFIREVA
+1434 VADIHIQFVREVA

-1549 CFSRRLDEYESWV
+1549 CFSRRLGWKMDVSMTACAYQQ
-1562 EDGCFNNRVCIPTEN
+1562 RI
-1577 SVQKPELLYA
+1577 
-1587 PHIAGYAVR
+1587 
-1596 AKVPQWQEKVPCK
+1596 
-1609 AIVDSIVNRDA
+1609 
-1620 RELFEKINFCK
+1620 LFKSRSC
-1631 ALSFEDCLYYL
+1631 CM
-1642 ARVTHPREE
+1642 
-1651 ETHLRSI
+1651 HL
-1658 VINWMLSSPIQD
+1658 
-1670 ETLVDNYRKTP
+1670 T
-1681 TAEWRNG
+1681 
-1688 KGQKKHITELY
+1688 
-1699 AIHPDATQER
+1699 
-1709 NIFRGDEF
+1709 
-1717 VMQTSAFPYD
+1717 
-1727 TDLFVKVCN
+1727 
-1736 ILKIKCLTSSDFV
+1736 
-1749 ATPIGKQDETAGM
+1749 
-1762 VAIIRPRLLILSAI
+1762 
-1776 ENPDRFQELYERYN
+1776 
-1790 TKLSQYHFVVCEKID
+1790 
-1805 LGYDTIHND
+1805 
-1814 VERIYNDDNHLYYV
+1814 
-1828 SSWKHNRTFTKF
+1828 
-1840 CSRLK
+1840 
-1845 RLVGF
+1845 
-1850 DVYDNVCED
+1850 
-1859 VLDDSVSVEACIE
+1859 
-1872 KYCSSLAYDEKF
+1872 
-1884 RAYLRSLDL
+1884 
-1893 TINVE
+1893 
-1898 PEEEEPI
+1898 
-1905 DTENDYYSNA
+1905 
-1915 TNEPID
+1915 
-1921 SATEATKGTSTDKQ
+1921 
-1935 YVEDTETIY
+1935 
-1944 ENDKLDAPNKDVTS
+1944 
-1958 RPVNE
+1958 
-1963 LEVGEEAET
+1963 
-1972 SPKEPIQTAS
+1972 
-1982 QQPPSD
+1982 
-1988 SHPQQQSQ
+1988 
-1996 QTESPVGQITSST
+1996 
-2009 PEEEPEYDLGQF
+2009 
-2021 DTYEKVD
+2021 
-2028 EEDIE
+2028 
-2033 CYDDTDDVEADVDED
+2033 
-2048 VDTTDNAY
+2048 
-2056 TTSSNTHTYKTSHA
+2056 
-2070 SPNKHHK
+2070 
-2077 DYDPDRNGYMGSV
+2077 
-2090 DKDKNYQPVGDRP
+2090 
-2103 YKPRTRKHPKIFTK
+2103 
-2117 KELERLR
+2117 
-2124 SHGTPLELESL
+2124 
-2135 PPTREEIDLLAQC
+2135 
-2148 NIKPEQIA
+2148 
-2156 DTNYLAQLRLY
+2156 
-2167 QNLRNELHAEPEE
+2167 
-2180 TMEEFVRNA
+2180 
-2189 SDVTVHKLKD
+2189 
-2199 GRYIHTCSAARGVMY
+2199 
-2214 VSPSVWNK
+2214 
-2222 MVDDKWK
+2222 
-2229 ICVYLDGQGKNF
+2229 
-2241 HYINNTEEF
+2241 
-2250 LTLVE
+2250 
-2255 KDDVVIKITGKE
+2255 
-2267 KVDVVRALYTGI
+2267 
-2279 LEDAKGSA
+2279 
-2287 YTLIRVAAR
+2287 
-2296 TNMDAVFAHYV
+2296 
-2307 GAMAEAEDGNDDY
+2307 
-2320 NDNDY
+2320 

>member
-1 MAHFKNKY
+1 MPKVELIDKGDGWVNQYDLLRAVGKVGINYKNLGYEHFYEFLTDSGLFSFWTDFSGEKPTKY
-9 QMLKASDDEIRE
+9 VIEKAKPKSHEEQRRPQYNRA
-21 FFATTIFEGVFSKE
+21 ATQYVDS
-35 IKSNHSD
+35 
-42 YFKGHIHSIKINGES
+42 
-57 NNVIGTYINVP
+57 
-68 VSANDIPEGEC
+68 
-79 TFKCRVKEEVRITP
+79 EEV
-93 SQVSFSLSP
+93 V
-102 KTLRSKNRSYLQPG
+102 
-116 SFGAEPVVIKQSDN
+116 
-130 SAEVKKIKTRLR
+130 KIKRRLR
-142 LENNQFIGQFS
+142 LENNQFIGQFA
-153 PERTEGWYKITDIRN
+153 PQRNEGWFTITDIRN

-180 VKDLTIFFSS
+180 IKNLSISFRSN
-190 PKKFNRYAYYRFT
+190 KEFNRFAYYKFT
-203 WVLLESDSLR
+203 WVLLETDPLK
-213 FGIDKREEI
+213 FGIDLHEEI
-222 VPVYPKDIVR
+222 TPIYPKDIVNSLYEGIMR
-232 CLHDSIIHYP
+232 YP
-242 ASAAKK
+242 AGAAKK
-248 ITRTLDTLNKQLTQ
+248 IARSLDTLKKQLTQ

-280 KKQRVD
+280 RRTKIN
-286 GKVTPVPVDVEFHI
+286 GKIQPLPVNVEFHI
-300 TSNFLT
+300 TENYLT
-306 FQHTGEYFNPKNIA
+306 FEHTGEYFNPKNIA

-333 VEAIGY
+333 TEAIGY

-352 YVYLN
+352 YVLLN
-357 TGNYSFRF
+357 TGNYTFRF
-365 DKDATDV
+365 DKSATDV

-377 QILPVW
+377 QILPIW
-383 TDGTTVHSDI
+383 TEHNEIDNEI
-393 KNLFSQHENDVFR
+393 KSVFRQHPNEEFR
-406 VKFALQPRDRR
+406 VKFALQPRDKE
-417 ILNDRS
+417 ILTDEDRD
-423 RKDNYVD
+423 DNYID

-447 IQTVKV
+447 IKKV
-453 FFGNTPVP
+453 
-461 SIIRKKDTNDWCVS
+461 SIFIDGQDEPIVREKDNKDWCVS
-475 EPLSDDIPE
+475 DSLVDDIPE
-484 DIRERINEVLTNP
+484 DITDKINDVLENP
-497 DADKSD
+497 DSLRSD
-503 GYEKIPEKYMNFYKT
+503 GYEKIPEKYMNFRKT

-523 CKKDG
+523 CKKAE
-528 RKLLPVDDAI
+528 RKLMPVDDAM

-548 EWGFKFL
+548 DWGFNFL

-563 GPRDDIEDIEL
+563 GQRDDIEDIEL

-589 IKQLIESKEYDLDSI
+589 IKQLIESKKYDLDSI

-635 REEPF
+635 KEEPF

-753 KKKIFIEYEGDLFT
+753 KKNIFIEYEGDLFT

-794 ASRANFEQDENWK
+794 ASRANFEEDENWK

-812 YFLSFSAVSM
+812 YFLSFSVASM
-822 ITIYIL
+822 ITDYIL

-910 DSLADDEKGNIAA
+910 DSLADDEKGNITA

-966 FVEYVYGCQAQLK
+966 FVEYVYGCEAQLK

-1082 YACLVD
+1082 YASLVD

-1096 EYLKRDA
+1096 EYLKRDV

-1118 MPLLAYDGTIVRA
+1118 MPLLAYDGTIARA

-1152 WCPKTYVMIS
+1152 WCPKTYVMLS

-1306 ILPKLSTIEV
+1306 ILPKLSTIEA

-1352 YAGYKTIDQVII
+1352 YAGYKTIDQ
-1364 VNVDED
+1364 
-1370 SVSEPFKYITLA
+1370 P
-1382 NEVHPDIL
+1382 
-1390 KANKDLLH
+1390 
-1398 AISEEY
+1398 
-1404 GNRNLITTKQMWIDA
+1404 
-1419 KVKDYLAKFAADENS
+1419 
-1434 VADIHIQFIREVA
+1434 
-1447 KIQSEYDI
+1447 
-1455 NDTLRKQI
+1455 
-1463 KYLVKSNETTYKFAH
+1463 
-1478 ELTLGTEYS
+1478 
-1487 PTCDFEANG
+1487 
-1496 VSELS
+1496 
-1501 YLSDTYIFEGNKDI
+1501 
-1515 IKQYFKAENVHQNM
+1515 
-1529 TREDLKYL
+1529 
-1537 ANRTFACYFWSK
+1537 
-1549 CFSRRLDEYESWV
+1549 
-1562 EDGCFNNRVCIPTEN
+1562 
-1577 SVQKPELLYA
+1577 
-1587 PHIAGYAVR
+1587 
-1596 AKVPQWQEKVPCK
+1596 
-1609 AIVDSIVNRDA
+1609 
-1620 RELFEKINFCK
+1620 
-1631 ALSFEDCLYYL
+1631 
-1642 ARVTHPREE
+1642 
-1651 ETHLRSI
+1651 
-1658 VINWMLSSPIQD
+1658 
-1670 ETLVDNYRKTP
+1670 
-1681 TAEWRNG
+1681 
-1688 KGQKKHITELY
+1688 
-1699 AIHPDATQER
+1699 
-1709 NIFRGDEF
+1709 
-1717 VMQTSAFPYD
+1717 
-1727 TDLFVKVCN
+1727 
-1736 ILKIKCLTSSDFV
+1736 
-1749 ATPIGKQDETAGM
+1749 
-1762 VAIIRPRLLILSAI
+1762 
-1776 ENPDRFQELYERYN
+1776 
-1790 TKLSQYHFVVCEKID
+1790 
-1805 LGYDTIHND
+1805 
-1814 VERIYNDDNHLYYV
+1814 
-1828 SSWKHNRTFTKF
+1828 
-1840 CSRLK
+1840 
-1845 RLVGF
+1845 
-1850 DVYDNVCED
+1850 
-1859 VLDDSVSVEACIE
+1859 
-1872 KYCSSLAYDEKF
+1872 
-1884 RAYLRSLDL
+1884 
-1893 TINVE
+1893 
-1898 PEEEEPI
+1898 
-1905 DTENDYYSNA
+1905 
-1915 TNEPID
+1915 
-1921 SATEATKGTSTDKQ
+1921 
-1935 YVEDTETIY
+1935 
-1944 ENDKLDAPNKDVTS
+1944 
-1958 RPVNE
+1958 
-1963 LEVGEEAET
+1963 
-1972 SPKEPIQTAS
+1972 
-1982 QQPPSD
+1982 
-1988 SHPQQQSQ
+1988 
-1996 QTESPVGQITSST
+1996 
-2009 PEEEPEYDLGQF
+2009 
-2021 DTYEKVD
+2021 
-2028 EEDIE
+2028 
-2033 CYDDTDDVEADVDED
+2033 
-2048 VDTTDNAY
+2048 
-2056 TTSSNTHTYKTSHA
+2056 
-2070 SPNKHHK
+2070 
-2077 DYDPDRNGYMGSV
+2077 
-2090 DKDKNYQPVGDRP
+2090 
-2103 YKPRTRKHPKIFTK
+2103 
-2117 KELERLR
+2117 
-2124 SHGTPLELESL
+2124 
-2135 PPTREEIDLLAQC
+2135 
-2148 NIKPEQIA
+2148 
-2156 DTNYLAQLRLY
+2156 
-2167 QNLRNELHAEPEE
+2167 
-2180 TMEEFVRNA
+2180 
-2189 SDVTVHKLKD
+2189 
-2199 GRYIHTCSAARGVMY
+2199 
-2214 VSPSVWNK
+2214 
-2222 MVDDKWK
+2222 
-2229 ICVYLDGQGKNF
+2229 
-2241 HYINNTEEF
+2241 
-2250 LTLVE
+2250 
-2255 KDDVVIKITGKE
+2255 
-2267 KVDVVRALYTGI
+2267 
-2279 LEDAKGSA
+2279 
-2287 YTLIRVAAR
+2287 
-2296 TNMDAVFAHYV
+2296 
-2307 GAMAEAEDGNDDY
+2307 
-2320 NDNDY
+2320 

>member
-1 MAHFKNKY
+1 MMDNKVKESLYNIYLSMPKESLFEKGDGWVNMAKLGIILH
-9 QMLKASDDEIRE
+9 KAGINYKVIGYDKLSE
-21 FFATTIFEGVFSKE
+21 FVRKSGVFEEYSDLSCKIPVKYIKGKSK
-35 IKSNHSD
+35 HQ
-42 YFKGHIHSIKINGES
+42 
-57 NNVIGTYINVP
+57 
-68 VSANDIPEGEC
+68 DITHKQPI
-79 TFKCRVKEEVRITP
+79 RQ
-93 SQVSFSLSP
+93 SQAQYVN
-102 KTLRSKNRSYLQPG
+102 SKDVERLQY
-116 SFGAEPVVIKQSDN
+116 
-130 SAEVKKIKTRLR
+130 RLR
-142 LENNQFIGQFS
+142 LENNQFIGQFI
-153 PERTEGWYKITDIRN
+153 PQKDEGWYKIIDIRN

-180 VKDLTIFFSS
+180 VKNLSISFKSNK
-190 PKKFNRYAYYRFT
+190 PFNRFAYYKFT
-203 WVLLESDSLR
+203 WVLLETNPLK
-213 FGIDKREEI
+213 FGIDLQEEI
-222 VPVYPKDIVR
+222 TLLYPKDIVGSLYEGIMR
-232 CLHDSIIHYP
+232 YP
-242 ASAAKK
+242 AGAAKK
-248 ITRTLDTLNKQLTQ
+248 IARSLDTLKKQLTQ

-280 KKQRVD
+280 RHAKIAGED
-286 GKVTPVPVDVEFHI
+286 KVLPVEVEFHI
-300 TSNFLT
+300 AKNYLT
-306 FQHTGEYFNPKNIA
+306 FEHTGEYFNPKNIA
-320 AICDINDGEKSDN
+320 AICDINDGEKADN
-333 VEAIGY
+333 TEAIGY

-352 YVYLN
+352 YILLN
-357 TGNYSFRF
+357 TGNYTFRF
-365 DKDATDV
+365 DKSATDV

-377 QILPVW
+377 QILPIW
-383 TDGTTVHSDI
+383 TENNEIDTDI
-393 KNLFSQHENDVFR
+393 KSVFRQHPNDEFR
-406 VKFALQPRDRR
+406 VKFALQPRDKE
-417 ILNDRS
+417 ILTDEDRD
-423 RKDNYVD
+423 DNYID

-447 IQTVKV
+447 IKKV
-453 FFGNTPVP
+453 
-461 SIIRKKDTNDWCVS
+461 SIFIDGQDEPIVREKDNKDWCVS
-475 EPLSDDIPE
+475 DSLVDDIPE
-484 DIRERINEVLTNP
+484 DITDKINDVLENP
-497 DADKSD
+497 DSLRSD
-503 GYEKIPEKYMNFYKT
+503 GYEKIPEKYMNFRKT

-523 CKKDG
+523 CKKAE
-528 RKLLPVDDAI
+528 RKLMPVDDAM

-548 EWGFKFL
+548 DWGFNFL

-563 GPRDDIEDIEL
+563 GQRDDIEDIEL

-589 IKQLIESKEYDLDSI
+589 IKQLIESKKYDLDSI
-604 FALIPDFDEC
+604 FSLIPDFDEC

-635 REEPF
+635 KEEPF

-665 TANGVISDED
+665 TANGVISIED
-675 FVILMELGDYSLPV
+675 FICLMELSDYSLPV
-689 DELRQSEAFM
+689 NELRQSVSFRN
-699 DFLYKHSPSSLDV
+699 FLYKHSPSSLDV
-712 EVDAVVEKCEETD
+712 KVDDIVAKCEEAN
-725 FQTWLTV
+725 FQKWLAETQ
-732 PENNTRFIRHW
+732 NNTRFIKHW
-743 LSKDELNEFA
+743 LNEKELDKFA
-753 KKKIFIEYEGDLFT
+753 KKQIFIGYEGDLFT
-767 AGSLYYDFDTNCN
+767 VGNLYYDFDTNCS
-780 GIGFLRRFVPHLCE
+780 GIGFLRRFVPHLCDT
-794 ASRANFEQDENWK
+794 SRIIFEKDDNWK
-807 SFADK
+807 AFVDR
-812 YFLSFSAVSM
+812 YFQPFDATLM
-822 ITIYIL
+822 ITTYIL
-828 SNEDAMALLNVPS
+828 SNEDAMALLNVPN

-849 LAVKEVDLKANKTK
+849 LSFKGVDLKINNTK
-863 VPYITEAGGASTD
+863 VPYITEDGEPSTD
-876 YTNYHY
+876 YSNYRY
-882 FFNEDAHGLTREKW
+882 FFNDDAHKLTCEKW

-910 DSLADDEKGNIAA
+910 EDLADDDKDNLINI
-923 IFADLGFN
+923 FVRLGFH
-931 EFTKD
+931 EFEKY
-936 SFITTVIVGDADFR
+936 SFITTVIVDDTNFR

-958 NNYAANKA
+958 NNYVANKT
-966 FVEYVYGCQAQLK
+966 FVDYVFSCEAQLK
-979 ENAFKDYVLRC
+979 ENSFKDYVLRC
-990 IDIHKNEVY
+990 VDIKGNEVY
-999 LCNDDVRYFNQDAY
+999 LCNDDVRYFNQDAF
-1013 AQNSTYADNINHAW
+1013 AQNSTYLDNIHHAW
-1027 LQDSMM
+1027 LQENMM

-1038 DYFEGR
+1038 EYFR
-1044 EKEEVKKLE
+1044 SYEKENAKKLG

-1082 YACLVD
+1082 YASLVD
-1088 EATMLTFL
+1088 ETTMLTFL

-1103 DRLFDDTMSFNDIKD
+1103 DRLFDGSMSFNDIKD
-1118 MPLLAYDGTIVRA
+1118 MPLLAYDGTIVRT
-1131 RELNIQYIEYNE
+1131 REANIQYLEYNE
-1143 DAKILCEKA
+1143 DAKTLCEKV
-1152 WCPKTYVMIS
+1152 WCPKTYVVLI

-1168 FSQDMRQLFKI
+1168 FSQSMRQLFNI
-1179 VKFDINTTTDILVQ
+1179 AKFDLNAVTDIISH
-1193 NANLRQSINVINN
+1193 NTILRQSVFDANN
-1206 NVDFWRWVKVNQKQ
+1206 NVDFWRWVKANQKQ
-1220 ITSVDK
+1220 IASVDK
-1226 FKTIPLLDNNNALI
+1226 FNAIPLLDKDNALI
-1240 NCASLYISDTYQQEQ
+1240 NSAMLYISDTYQQGQ
-1255 IEALVTKY
+1255 IELLVTKY
-1263 VKEAQ
+1263 VKVAK

-1278 NENEKAEW
+1278 NENEKVEW

-1306 ILPKLSTIEV
+1306 ILPKLATIETD
-1316 ESLDSVVAMMTKHL
+1316 SLDLVVAMMTKHL
-1330 KDLKDKWAERKH
+1330 KDLKDKWVERKH
-1342 QIMQLRVRTQ
+1342 QIIQLRVRTQ
-1352 YAGYKTIDQVII
+1352 SGEYKTLCQAAI

-1370 SVSEPFKYITLA
+1370 AVSEPFKYITLA

-1390 KANKDLLH
+1390 WANKDLLL

-1404 GNRNLITTKQMWIDA
+1404 GNRNLIITTKQEWIDA

-1434 VADIHIQFIREVA
+1434 VADIHIQFVREVA
-1447 KIQSEYDI
+1447 KILSEREYDI
-1455 NDTLRKQI
+1455 KDTLRKQI

-1537 ANRTFACYFWSK
+1537 ANRTFACYFWAE
-1549 CFSRRLDEYESWV
+1549 CFSRRLVEYESWM
-1562 EDGCFNNRVCIPTEN
+1562 EDGCFNNRMCIPTED
-1577 SVQKPELLYA
+1577 SVKTPELLYA
-1587 PHIAGYAVR
+1587 PYIAGYAVR
-1596 AKVPQWQEKVPCK
+1596 AKAPQWQEKVPCK
-1609 AIVDSIVNRDA
+1609 AVVDSIDNREA

-1642 ARVTHPREE
+1642 ARVAHPREDE
-1651 ETHLRSI
+1651 SHFRGI
-1658 VINWMLSSPIQD
+1658 VINWMLSSPNQD
-1670 ETLVDNYRKTP
+1670 ARLVDNYRKTP

-1688 KGQKKHITELY
+1688 KGQKMHITKLY
-1699 AIHPDATQER
+1699 AIHPEATQER

-1717 VMQTSAFPYD
+1717 VMQTSAFPKD
-1727 TDLFVKVCN
+1727 TDSFVKVCDM
-1736 ILKIKCLTSSDFV
+1736 LKIKCLTSSDFK
-1749 ATPIGKQDETAGM
+1749 ATPIGKEDQTMDM
-1762 VAIIRPRLLILSAI
+1762 VAILRPRLLILSAI
-1776 ENPDRFQELYERYN
+1776 ENPDKFQELYERYN
-1790 TKLSQYHFVVCEKID
+1790 TRLSQYHFVVCEKID

-1814 VERIYNDDNHLYYV
+1814 VERIYNDDYHLYYV
-1828 SSWKHNRTFTKF
+1828 SSWKHRRTFAKF
-1840 CSRLK
+1840 CRGLK
-1845 RLVGF
+1845 RLVGL
-1850 DVYDNVCED
+1850 DVYDDVCEE
-1859 VLDDSVSVEACIE
+1859 VLDSVSVEECIE
-1872 KYCSSLAYDEKF
+1872 KYCFSLAYDEKF

-1905 DTENDYYSNA
+1905 ETENDYYSNA
-1915 TNEPID
+1915 KNEPTD
-1921 SATEATKGTSTDKQ
+1921 PATEATTETSTENQHVD
-1935 YVEDTETIY
+1935 DTETIR
-1944 ENDKLDAPNKDVTS
+1944 EDDKPGVPNKDVTS

-1982 QQPPSD
+1982 QQPTSD
-1988 SHPQQQSQ
+1988 SRPQQQSQ
-1996 QTESPVGQITSST
+1996 QTESPVGQTTSST
-2009 PEEEPEYDLGQF
+2009 AEEESEDDLGQY
-2021 DTYEKVD
+2021 DTYEQVD

-2033 CYDDTDDVEADVDED
+2033 DYDDTDYVGADVDED
-2048 VDTTDNAY
+2048 VDTTDNAS
-2056 TTSSNTHTYKTSHA
+2056 TTSSNTHTSNTSRA
-2070 SPNKHHK
+2070 SSNMPHK

-2090 DKDKNYQPVGDRP
+2090 DKEKNYQPVGDRP

-2167 QNLRNELHAEPEE
+2167 QNLRNEMHAEPEE
-2180 TMEEFVRNA
+2180 TMEDFVRNA

-2214 VSPSVWNK
+2214 ASPSVWNK

-2241 HYINNTEEF
+2241 HYINNAEEF
-2250 LTLVE
+2250 LKLVE

-2267 KVDVVRALYTGI
+2267 KVNVVKTLYGGL
-2279 LEDAKGSA
+2279 LEDAKGTA

>member
-1 MAHFKNKY
+1 MVSKSIIEKLREIYQSLPKVELVDKGDGWVNQYDFLRAVGKVGINYKNLGYDHFYEFLTDSGLFSFWTDFSGEKPIRY
-9 QMLKASDDEIRE
+9 VIEKAKPKSHEEQRRPQYNRA
-21 FFATTIFEGVFSKE
+21 ATQYVDS
-35 IKSNHSD
+35 
-42 YFKGHIHSIKINGES
+42 
-57 NNVIGTYINVP
+57 
-68 VSANDIPEGEC
+68 
-79 TFKCRVKEEVRITP
+79 EEV
-93 SQVSFSLSP
+93 V
-102 KTLRSKNRSYLQPG
+102 
-116 SFGAEPVVIKQSDN
+116 
-130 SAEVKKIKTRLR
+130 KIKRRLR
-142 LENNQFIGQFS
+142 LENNQFIGQFA
-153 PERTEGWYKITDIRN
+153 PQRNEGWFTITDIRN

-180 VKDLTIFFSS
+180 IKNLSISFRSN
-190 PKKFNRYAYYRFT
+190 KEFNRYAYYKFT
-203 WVLLESDSLR
+203 WVLLETDPLK
-213 FGIDKREEI
+213 FGIDLHEEI
-222 VPVYPKDIVR
+222 TPIYPKDIVSSLYEGIMR
-232 CLHDSIIHYP
+232 YP
-242 ASAAKK
+242 AGAAKK
-248 ITRTLDTLNKQLTQ
+248 IARSLDTLKKQLTQ

-280 KKQRVD
+280 LRTKID
-286 GKVTPVPVDVEFHI
+286 GKIQPLPVDVEFHI
-300 TSNFLT
+300 TENYLT
-306 FQHTGEYFNPKNIA
+306 FEHTGEYFNPKNIA

-333 VEAIGY
+333 TEAIGY

-352 YVYLN
+352 YVLLN
-357 TGNYSFRF
+357 TGNYTFRF
-365 DKDATDV
+365 DKSATDV

-377 QILPVW
+377 QILPIW
-383 TDGTTVHSDI
+383 TEHNEIDNEI
-393 KNLFSQHENDVFR
+393 KSVFRQHPNEEFR
-406 VKFALQPRDRR
+406 VKFALQPRDKE
-417 ILNDRS
+417 ILTDEDRD
-423 RKDNYVD
+423 DNYID

-447 IQTVKV
+447 IKKV
-453 FFGNTPVP
+453 
-461 SIIRKKDTNDWCVS
+461 SIFIDGQDEPIVREKDNKDWCVS
-475 EPLSDDIPE
+475 DSLVDDIPE
-484 DIRERINEVLTNP
+484 DITDKINDVLENP
-497 DADKSD
+497 DSLRSD
-503 GYEKIPEKYMNFYKT
+503 GYEKIPEKYMNFRKT

-523 CKKDG
+523 CKKAE
-528 RKLLPVDDAI
+528 RKLTPVDDAI

-548 EWGFKFL
+548 DWGFNFL

-563 GPRDDIEDIEL
+563 GQRDDIEDIEL

-589 IKQLIESKEYDLDSI
+589 IKQLIESKKYDLDSI

-620 KTFIEEFQEEFEKLI
+620 KTFIEEFQEEFEKFI
-635 REEPF
+635 KEEPF

-675 FVILMELGDYSLPV
+675 FIILMELGDYSLPV

-712 EVDAVVEKCEETD
+712 KVDAVVKKCEETD

-743 LSKDELNEFA
+743 LSEDELNEFA
-753 KKKIFIEYEGDLFT
+753 KKNIFIEYEGDLFT

-794 ASRANFEQDENWK
+794 ASRANFEEDENWK

-812 YFLSFSAVSM
+812 YFLSFSAASM
-822 ITIYIL
+822 ITDYIL

-863 VPYITEAGGASTD
+863 VPYITEDGGASTD

-882 FFNEDAHGLTREKW
+882 FFNEEAHGLIREKW
-896 LGENV
+896 LGENL

-910 DSLADDEKGNIAA
+910 DSLADDEKDNITA
-923 IFADLGFN
+923 IFTNLGFN

-966 FVEYVYGCQAQLK
+966 FVEYVYGCEAQLK
-979 ENAFKDYVLRC
+979 ENVFKDYVLRC
-990 IDIHKNEVY
+990 VDIHKNEVY

-1082 YACLVD
+1082 YAGLVD

-1152 WCPKTYVMIS
+1152 WCPKMYVVLS

-1179 VKFDINTTTDILVQ
+1179 VKFDINTTTDILAQ
-1193 NANLRQSINVINN
+1193 NANLRQSVNVINN

-1220 ITSVDK
+1220 IASVDK

-1240 NCASLYISDTYQQEQ
+1240 NCVSLYISDTYQQEQ

-1278 NENEKAEW
+1278 NENEKSEW

-1330 KDLKDKWAERKH
+1330 KDLKDKWAERKY

-1352 YAGYKTIDQVII
+1352 YAGYKTLDQVII
-1364 VNVDED
+1364 VNMDED

-1419 KVKDYLAKFAADENS
+1419 KVKDYLAKFTADENS
-1434 VADIHIQFIREVA
+1434 VADIHIQFVREVV

-1463 KYLVKSNETTYKFAH
+1463 KYLVKSNETTYKLAH

-1496 VSELS
+1496 VAELS

-1549 CFSRRLDEYESWV
+1549 CFSRRLVEYESWV

-1577 SVQKPELLYA
+1577 SVQKPELLYT

-1609 AIVDSIVNRDA
+1609 AIVDSIDNRDA

-1651 ETHLRSI
+1651 ETNFRSI

-1727 TDLFVKVCN
+1727 TDSFVKVCN
-1736 ILKIKCLTSSDFV
+1736 MLKIKCLTSSDFV
-1749 ATPIGKQDETAGM
+1749 ATPIGKQDETADM
-1762 VAIIRPRLLILSAI
+1762 VAILRPRLLILSAI

-1814 VERIYNDDNHLYYV
+1814 VERIYNDDNNHYYV
-1828 SSWKHNRTFTKF
+1828 SS
-1840 CSRLK
+1840 
-1845 RLVGF
+1845 
-1850 DVYDNVCED
+1850 
-1859 VLDDSVSVEACIE
+1859 
-1872 KYCSSLAYDEKF
+1872 
-1884 RAYLRSLDL
+1884 
-1893 TINVE
+1893 
-1898 PEEEEPI
+1898 
-1905 DTENDYYSNA
+1905 
-1915 TNEPID
+1915 
-1921 SATEATKGTSTDKQ
+1921 
-1935 YVEDTETIY
+1935 
-1944 ENDKLDAPNKDVTS
+1944 
-1958 RPVNE
+1958 
-1963 LEVGEEAET
+1963 
-1972 SPKEPIQTAS
+1972 
-1982 QQPPSD
+1982 
-1988 SHPQQQSQ
+1988 
-1996 QTESPVGQITSST
+1996 
-2009 PEEEPEYDLGQF
+2009 
-2021 DTYEKVD
+2021 
-2028 EEDIE
+2028 
-2033 CYDDTDDVEADVDED
+2033 
-2048 VDTTDNAY
+2048 
-2056 TTSSNTHTYKTSHA
+2056 
-2070 SPNKHHK
+2070 
-2077 DYDPDRNGYMGSV
+2077 
-2090 DKDKNYQPVGDRP
+2090 
-2103 YKPRTRKHPKIFTK
+2103 
-2117 KELERLR
+2117 
-2124 SHGTPLELESL
+2124 
-2135 PPTREEIDLLAQC
+2135 
-2148 NIKPEQIA
+2148 
-2156 DTNYLAQLRLY
+2156 
-2167 QNLRNELHAEPEE
+2167 
-2180 TMEEFVRNA
+2180 
-2189 SDVTVHKLKD
+2189 
-2199 GRYIHTCSAARGVMY
+2199 
-2214 VSPSVWNK
+2214 
-2222 MVDDKWK
+2222 
-2229 ICVYLDGQGKNF
+2229 
-2241 HYINNTEEF
+2241 
-2250 LTLVE
+2250 
-2255 KDDVVIKITGKE
+2255 
-2267 KVDVVRALYTGI
+2267 
-2279 LEDAKGSA
+2279 
-2287 YTLIRVAAR
+2287 
-2296 TNMDAVFAHYV
+2296 
-2307 GAMAEAEDGNDDY
+2307 
-2320 NDNDY
+2320 

>member
-1 MAHFKNKY
+1 MAKFGPAL
-9 QMLKASDDEIRE
+9 LKAGIDYKGMGYEKLNE
-21 FFATTIFEGVFSKE
+21 FVSKSGVFE
-35 IKSNHSD
+35 VYSD
-42 YFKGHIHSIKINGES
+42 TSCK
-57 NNVIGTYINVP
+57 VP
-68 VSANDIPEGEC
+68 VKYIKEKEPRKDI
-79 TFKCRVKEEVRITP
+79 
-93 SQVSFSLSP
+93 
-102 KTLRSKNRSYLQPG
+102 SKKYRTERAQTIYTDPN
-116 SFGAEPVVIKQSDN
+116 EVIK
-130 SAEVKKIKTRLR
+130 VKRRLR
-142 LENNQFIGQFS
+142 LDNNMFIGQFA
-153 PERTEGWYKITDIRN
+153 PQKNEGWYTITDIRN

-174 EDKERG
+174 EDRERG
-180 VKDLTIFFSS
+180 VMNLSISFRS
-190 PKKFNRYAYYRFT
+190 KKKEFNRFAYYKFT
-203 WVLLESDSLR
+203 WVLLKVEPLK
-213 FGIDKREEI
+213 FGIDLCEEI
-222 VPVYPKDIVR
+222 TPIYPKGIVNSLYEGIMR
-232 CLHDSIIHYP
+232 YP
-242 ASAAKK
+242 AGAAKK
-248 ITRTLDTLNKQLTQ
+248 ITRSLDTLKKQLTQ

-280 KKQRVD
+280 RHTIINDKYQSL
-286 GKVTPVPVDVEFHI
+286 PVDVEFH
-300 TSNFLT
+300 LT
-306 FQHTGEYFNPKNIA
+306 KNYLIFQHTGEYFNPKNIA
-320 AICDINDGEKSDN
+320 AICDINDGEKADN
-333 VEAIGY
+333 AEAIGY

-352 YVYLN
+352 YVLLN
-357 TGNYSFRF
+357 TGNYTFRF
-365 DKDATDV
+365 DKSATDV

-377 QILPVW
+377 QILPIW
-383 TDGTTVHSDI
+383 TEYNEIDNEI
-393 KNLFSQHENDVFR
+393 KSVFRQHPTEEFR
-406 VKFALQPRDRR
+406 VKFALQPRDTD
-417 ILNDRS
+417 ILTGEDRE
-423 RKDNYVD
+423 DNYIN
-430 LFTDVFESERVI
+430 LFTNVFDSERVI

-447 IQTVKV
+447 IKKV
-453 FFGNTPVP
+453 
-461 SIIRKKDTNDWCVS
+461 SIFIDGQDEPIVREKDNKDWCVS
-475 EPLSDDIPE
+475 DSLVDDIPE
-484 DIRERINEVLTNP
+484 DITDKINDVLENP
-497 DADKSD
+497 ESLRSD
-503 GYEKIPEKYMNFYKT
+503 GYEKIPEKYMNFRKT

-523 CKKDG
+523 CKKVK
-528 RKLLPVDDAI
+528 RKLMPVDDAM

-548 EWGFKFL
+548 DWGFNFL

-563 GPRDDIEDIEL
+563 GQRDDIEDIEL

-589 IKQLIESKEYDLDSI
+589 IKQLIESKKYDLDSI
-604 FALIPDFDEC
+604 FALVPNFDEC

-635 REEPF
+635 KEEPF
-640 VPCVDKDG
+640 IPCVDKDG

-656 NIINDMTGM
+656 NIINDITAM

-675 FVILMELGDYSLPV
+675 FIIFMDLDDYSLPV

-712 EVDAVVEKCEETD
+712 KIDAVIKKCEETD

-743 LSKDELNEFA
+743 LSKDELDEFA

-767 AGSLYYDFDTNCN
+767 AGNLYYDFDTNCN
-780 GIGFLRRFVPHLCE
+780 RLGFLRRFVPHLCE
-794 ASRANFEQDENWK
+794 TSKANFEENENWK
-807 SFADK
+807 SFVDK
-812 YFLSFSAVSM
+812 YFRPFFAASM
-822 ITIYIL
+822 ITDYIL
-828 SNEDAMALLNVPS
+828 SNEDAMTLLNVPS

-849 LAVKEVDLKANKTK
+849 LAVNKVDLEANKTK
-863 VPYITEAGGASTD
+863 VPYITEDGEASTD

-882 FFNEDAHGLTREKW
+882 FFNEDAHDLTREKW

-901 INVLSHIYF
+901 INVLSRIYF
-910 DSLADDEKGNIAA
+910 DSLADDEKDCLTA
-923 IFADLGFN
+923 IFVNLGFN

-936 SFITTVIVGDADFR
+936 SFATTVIVGDADFR

-966 FVEYVYGCQAQLK
+966 FVEYVYGCEAQLK
-979 ENAFKDYVLRC
+979 ENCFKDYVLRC
-990 IDIHKNEVY
+990 VDIHKNEVY

-1013 AQNSTYADNINHAW
+1013 AQNSTYADNINHVW
-1027 LQDSMM
+1027 LQDNMM

-1038 DYFEGR
+1038 DYFEGH

-1082 YACLVD
+1082 YANLVD

-1103 DRLFDDTMSFNDIKD
+1103 DRLFDETMSFNDIKD

-1131 RELNIQYIEYNE
+1131 RELNVLYIEYNE
-1143 DAKILCEKA
+1143 DAKTLYEKA
-1152 WCPKTYVMIS
+1152 WCPKTYVVLS

-1179 VKFDINTTTDILVQ
+1179 VTFDINTTTDLLVQ
-1193 NANLRQSINVINN
+1193 NANLRKSVNVININ
-1206 NVDFWRWVKVNQKQ
+1206 IDFWRWVKVSQKQ
-1220 ITSVDK
+1220 IASVDK
-1226 FKTIPLLDNNNALI
+1226 FKAIPLLDKNNVLI
-1240 NCASLYISDTYQQEQ
+1240 NGASLYISDTYQQEQ

-1263 VKEAQ
+1263 VKEAH

-1286 MKLFRKLGL
+1286 MKLFRRLDL
-1295 KSDNKDILFSD
+1295 KSDNRDILFSD
-1306 ILPKLSTIEV
+1306 ILPKLSTIET
-1316 ESLDSVVAMMTKHL
+1316 ESLDSIVAMMTKHL
-1330 KDLKDKWAERKH
+1330 KDLKDKWAERKY

-1352 YAGYKTIDQVII
+1352 SVGYKTLDQVII

-1370 SVSEPFKYITLA
+1370 SISEPFKYITLA

-1419 KVKDYLAKFAADENS
+1419 KVKDYLTKFAADENS
-1434 VADIHIQFIREVA
+1434 VADIHIQFVREVA

-1455 NDTLRKQI
+1455 KDTLRKQI
-1463 KYLVKSNETTYKFAH
+1463 KYLVKSNETTYKFAN
-1478 ELTLGTEYS
+1478 ELTLGTAYS

-1496 VSELS
+1496 VSELP

-1515 IKQYFKAENVHQNM
+1515 IKQYFKAENLHQNI
-1529 TREDLKYL
+1529 TREDLKHL

-1549 CFSRRLDEYESWV
+1549 CFSRRLVEYESWV
-1562 EDGCFNNRVCIPTEN
+1562 EDGCFNNRMCIPTEN

-1609 AIVDSIVNRDA
+1609 AIVDSIDNRDA

-1651 ETHLRSI
+1651 ETHFRSI
-1658 VINWMLSSPIQD
+1658 VINWMLSSPIQN

-1717 VMQTSAFPYD
+1717 VIQTSAFPYE
-1727 TDLFVKVCN
+1727 TDSFVKVCN
-1736 ILKIKCLTSSDFV
+1736 MLKIKCLTSSDFV
-1749 ATPIGKQDETAGM
+1749 ATPIGKQDETADM
-1762 VAIIRPRLLILSAI
+1762 VAILRPRLLILSAI
-1776 ENPDRFQELYERYN
+1776 ENPDKFQELYERYN

-1814 VERIYNDDNHLYYV
+1814 VERIYNYDNHLYYV

-1898 PEEEEPI
+1898 PEEEQSIE
-1905 DTENDYYSNA
+1905 TENDYYSNA
-1915 TNEPID
+1915 TNEPTD
-1921 SATEATKGTSTDKQ
+1921 SATEATTETSTENQHVD
-1935 YVEDTETIY
+1935 DTETIR
-1944 ENDKLDAPNKDVTS
+1944 EADKPSAPNKDVTL

-1972 SPKEPIQTAS
+1972 SPKETIQTAS
-1982 QQPPSD
+1982 QQPTSD
-1988 SHPQQQSQ
+1988 SRPQQQSQ
-1996 QTESPVGQITSST
+1996 QTESPVDQTTSST
-2009 PEEEPEYDLGQF
+2009 AEEEPEDDLGQY
-2021 DTYEKVD
+2021 DTYEQVD
-2028 EEDIE
+2028 KEDVE
-2033 CYDDTDDVEADVDED
+2033 DYYDTDETDDVEADVDED
-2048 VDTTDNAY
+2048 VDTTDSGSTKY
-2056 TTSSNTHTYKTSHA
+2056 SNTHTSNTSHA
-2070 SPNKHHK
+2070 SSNKPQN
-2077 DYDPDRNGYMGSV
+2077 DYDPDHNGYMGSV

-2103 YKPRTRKHPKIFTK
+2103 YKPRIRKHPKNFTK

-2167 QNLRNELHAEPEE
+2167 QNLKNEMHAEPEE

-2214 VSPSVWNK
+2214 ASPSVWNK

-2241 HYINNTEEF
+2241 HYINNAEEF
-2250 LTLVE
+2250 LKLVE

-2279 LEDAKGSA
+2279 LEDAKGTA

-2307 GAMAEAEDGNDDY
+2307 GAMAETEDGNDDY

>member
-1 MAHFKNKY
+1 MAKFGPAL
-9 QMLKASDDEIRE
+9 LKAGIDYKGMGYEKLNE
-21 FFATTIFEGVFSKE
+21 FVSKSGVFE
-35 IKSNHSD
+35 VYSD
-42 YFKGHIHSIKINGES
+42 TSCK
-57 NNVIGTYINVP
+57 VP
-68 VSANDIPEGEC
+68 VKYIKEKEPRKDISKKYRTERAQTIYTDSNEVEN
-79 TFKCRVKEEVRITP
+79 VKR
-93 SQVSFSLSP
+93 
-102 KTLRSKNRSYLQPG
+102 
-116 SFGAEPVVIKQSDN
+116 
-130 SAEVKKIKTRLR
+130 RLR
-142 LENNQFIGQFS
+142 LNNNMFIGQFA
-153 PERTEGWYKITDIRN
+153 PQKNEGWYTITDIRN

-174 EDKERG
+174 EDRERG
-180 VKDLTIFFSS
+180 VRNLSISFRS
-190 PKKFNRYAYYRFT
+190 KKKEFNRFAYYKFT
-203 WVLLESDSLR
+203 WVLLKVEPLK
-213 FGIDKREEI
+213 FGIDLCEEI
-222 VPVYPKDIVR
+222 TPIYPKGIVNSLYEGIMR
-232 CLHDSIIHYP
+232 YP
-242 ASAAKK
+242 AGAAKK
-248 ITRTLDTLNKQLTQ
+248 ITRSLDTLKKQLTQ

-280 KKQRVD
+280 RHTLINDKYQSL
-286 GKVTPVPVDVEFHI
+286 PVDVEFH
-300 TSNFLT
+300 LT
-306 FQHTGEYFNPKNIA
+306 KNYLIFQHTGDYFNPKNIA
-320 AICDINDGEKSDN
+320 AICDINDGEKADN
-333 VEAIGY
+333 AEAIGY

-352 YVYLN
+352 YVLLN
-357 TGNYSFRF
+357 TGNYTFRF
-365 DKDATDV
+365 DKSATDV

-377 QILPVW
+377 QILPIW
-383 TDGTTVHSDI
+383 TEYNEIDNEI
-393 KNLFSQHENDVFR
+393 KSVFRQHPTEEFR
-406 VKFALQPRDRR
+406 VKFALQPRDTD
-417 ILNDRS
+417 ILTGEDRE
-423 RKDNYVD
+423 DNYIN
-430 LFTDVFESERVI
+430 LFTNVFDSERVI

-447 IQTVKV
+447 IKKV
-453 FFGNTPVP
+453 
-461 SIIRKKDTNDWCVS
+461 SIFIDGQDEPIVREKDNKDWCVS
-475 EPLSDDIPE
+475 ESLVDDIPE
-484 DIRERINEVLTNP
+484 DITDKINDVLENP
-497 DADKSD
+497 ESLRSD
-503 GYEKIPEKYMNFYKT
+503 GYEKIPEKYMNFRKT

-523 CKKDG
+523 CKKIK
-528 RKLLPVDDAI
+528 RKLMPVDDAM

-548 EWGFKFL
+548 DWGFNFL

-563 GPRDDIEDIEL
+563 GQRDDIEDIEL

-589 IKQLIESKEYDLDSI
+589 IKQLIECQKYDLDSI
-604 FALIPDFDEC
+604 FALVPDFDEC

-635 REEPF
+635 KEEPF
-640 VPCVDKDG
+640 IPCVDKDG

-675 FVILMELGDYSLPV
+675 FIIFMDLGDYSLPV

-712 EVDAVVEKCEETD
+712 KIDAVIKKCEETD

-743 LSKDELNEFA
+743 LSKDELDEFA

-780 GIGFLRRFVPHLCE
+780 GLGFLRRFVPHLCE
-794 ASRANFEQDENWK
+794 ASKANFEENENWK
-807 SFADK
+807 SFVDK
-812 YFLSFSAVSM
+812 HFRPFLAATM
-822 ITIYIL
+822 ITDYIL
-828 SNEDAMALLNVPS
+828 SDKDAMTLLNVPS

-849 LAVKEVDLKANKTK
+849 LAVNKVDLKANKTK
-863 VPYITEAGGASTD
+863 VPYITEDGDASTD

-882 FFNEDAHGLTREKW
+882 FFNEDAHDLTREKW
-896 LGENV
+896 LGENA

-910 DSLADDEKGNIAA
+910 DSLADDEKDCLTA
-923 IFADLGFN
+923 IFANLGFN

-936 SFITTVIVGDADFR
+936 SFATTVIVGDADFR

-966 FVEYVYGCQAQLK
+966 FVEYVYGCEAQLK
-979 ENAFKDYVLRC
+979 ENSFKDYVLRC
-990 IDIHKNEVY
+990 VDIHNNEVC

-1013 AQNSTYADNINHAW
+1013 AQNSTYADNIKHTW
-1027 LQDSMM
+1027 LQDNMM

-1044 EKEEVKKLE
+1044 DKEEVKKLE

-1082 YACLVD
+1082 YANLAD
-1088 EATMLTFL
+1088 ESTMLTFL
-1096 EYLKRDA
+1096 EYIKRDA

-1131 RELNIQYIEYNE
+1131 RELNILYIEYNE
-1143 DAKILCEKA
+1143 DAKTLCEKA
-1152 WCPKTYVMIS
+1152 WCPKTYVVLS

-1179 VKFDINTTTDILVQ
+1179 VKFDINTTTDLLVQ
-1193 NANLRQSINVINN
+1193 NANLRKSVNVININ
-1206 NVDFWRWVKVNQKQ
+1206 IDFWRWVKVNQKQ
-1220 ITSVDK
+1220 IASVDK
-1226 FKTIPLLDNNNALI
+1226 FKAIPLLDKNNVLI
-1240 NCASLYISDTYQQEQ
+1240 NGASLYISDTYQQEQ

-1263 VKEAQ
+1263 VKEAH

-1286 MKLFRKLGL
+1286 MKLFRKIGL

-1306 ILPKLSTIEV
+1306 ILPKLSTIET
-1316 ESLDSVVAMMTKHL
+1316 ESLDSIVAMMTKHL
-1330 KDLKDKWAERKH
+1330 KDLKDKWAERKY

-1352 YAGYKTIDQVII
+1352 SVGYKTLDQVII

-1434 VADIHIQFIREVA
+1434 VADIHIQFVREVA

-1455 NDTLRKQI
+1455 KDTLRKQI

-1478 ELTLGTEYS
+1478 ELTLGTAYS

-1496 VSELS
+1496 VSELP

-1515 IKQYFKAENVHQNM
+1515 IKQYFKAENLHQNI
-1529 TREDLKYL
+1529 TRDDLKYL

-1549 CFSRRLDEYESWV
+1549 CFSRRLVEYELWV
-1562 EDGCFNNRVCIPTEN
+1562 EDGCFNNRMCIPTEN

-1609 AIVDSIVNRDA
+1609 AIVDSIDNRDA

-1651 ETHLRSI
+1651 ETHFRSI
-1658 VINWMLSSPIQD
+1658 VINWMLSSPIQN

-1727 TDLFVKVCN
+1727 TDSFVKVCN
-1736 ILKIKCLTSSDFV
+1736 MLKIKCLTSSDFV
-1749 ATPIGKQDETAGM
+1749 ATPIGKQDETADM
-1762 VAIIRPRLLILSAI
+1762 VAILRPRLLILSAI
-1776 ENPDRFQELYERYN
+1776 EDPDRFQELYERYN

-1814 VERIYNDDNHLYYV
+1814 VERIYNYDNHLYYV

-1850 DVYDNVCED
+1850 DVCDNVCED
-1859 VLDDSVSVEACIE
+1859 VLDDSVSVEACIQ

-1884 RAYLRSLDL
+1884 CAYLRSLDL

-1905 DTENDYYSNA
+1905 ETEDDYYSKA
-1915 TNEPID
+1915 TNESTD
-1921 SATEATKGTSTDKQ
+1921 SATEATIETSAENQHVD
-1935 YVEDTETIY
+1935 DTETIR
-1944 ENDKLDAPNKDVTS
+1944 EDDKPGAPNKDVTS
-1958 RPVNE
+1958 RPVNV

-1972 SPKEPIQTAS
+1972 SSKVPIQTVS
-1982 QQPPSD
+1982 QQPTSD
-1988 SHPQQQSQ
+1988 SRPQQQSQ
-1996 QTESPVGQITSST
+1996 QTESPVGQTTSST
-2009 PEEEPEYDLGQF
+2009 AEEEPEDDLGQY
-2021 DTYEKVD
+2021 DTYEQVD
-2028 EEDIE
+2028 KEDSE
-2033 CYDDTDDVEADVDED
+2033 DYYDTDATDDVEADVDKD
-2048 VDTTDNAY
+2048 VDTTDSVSTMY
-2056 TTSSNTHTYKTSHA
+2056 SNTHTSNTSHA
-2070 SPNKHHK
+2070 SSNKPQN
-2077 DYDPDRNGYMGSV
+2077 DYDPDRNGYIGSV

-2103 YKPRTRKHPKIFTK
+2103 YKPRTRKHPKNFTK

-2167 QNLRNELHAEPEE
+2167 QNLRNEMHAEPEE

-2214 VSPSVWNK
+2214 ASPSVWNK

-2241 HYINNTEEF
+2241 HYINNAEEF
-2250 LTLVE
+2250 LKLVE

-2279 LEDAKGSA
+2279 LEDAKGTA

>member
-1 MAHFKNKY
+1 MNNDTLKELLSVYHSLQKDSLPEKGEGWVNMAKFGPAL
-9 QMLKASDDEIRE
+9 LKAGIDYKGMGYEKLNE
-21 FFATTIFEGVFSKE
+21 FVSKSGVFE
-35 IKSNHSD
+35 VYSD
-42 YFKGHIHSIKINGES
+42 TSCK
-57 NNVIGTYINVP
+57 VP
-68 VSANDIPEGEC
+68 VKYIKEKETRKDISKKYRTERAQTTYTDSNEI
-79 TFKCRVKEEVRITP
+79 VK
-93 SQVSFSLSP
+93 
-102 KTLRSKNRSYLQPG
+102 
-116 SFGAEPVVIKQSDN
+116 
-130 SAEVKKIKTRLR
+130 VKRRLR
-142 LENNQFIGQFS
+142 LDNNMFIGQFA
-153 PERTEGWYKITDIRN
+153 PQKNEGWYTITDIRN

-174 EDKERG
+174 EDRERG
-180 VKDLTIFFSS
+180 VKNLSISFKSS
-190 PKKFNRYAYYRFT
+190 NKAFNRFAYYKFT
-203 WVLLESDSLR
+203 WVLLETDPLK
-213 FGIDKREEI
+213 FGIDLRKETTPI
-222 VPVYPKDIVR
+222 YPKDIVSSLYEGIMR
-232 CLHDSIIHYP
+232 YP
-242 ASAAKK
+242 AGAAKK
-248 ITRTLDTLNKQLTQ
+248 IARSLDTLKKQLTQ

-280 KKQRVD
+280 RRTKID
-286 GKVTPVPVDVEFHI
+286 GKIQPLPVDVEFHI
-300 TSNFLT
+300 TENYLT
-306 FQHTGEYFNPKNIA
+306 FEHTGEYFNPKNIA

-333 VEAIGY
+333 TEAIGY

-352 YVYLN
+352 YVLLN
-357 TGNYSFRF
+357 SGNYTFRF
-365 DKDATDV
+365 DKSATDV

-377 QILPVW
+377 QILPIW
-383 TDGTTVHSDI
+383 TEHNEINNEI
-393 KNLFSQHENDVFR
+393 KSVFRQHPNEEFR
-406 VKFALQPRDRR
+406 VKFALQPRDKE
-417 ILNDRS
+417 ILIDEDRD
-423 RKDNYVD
+423 DNYID

-447 IQTVKV
+447 IKKV
-453 FFGNTPVP
+453 
-461 SIIRKKDTNDWCVS
+461 SIFIDGQDEPIVREKDNKDWCVS
-475 EPLSDDIPE
+475 DSLVDDIPE
-484 DIRERINEVLTNP
+484 DITDKINNVLENP
-497 DADKSD
+497 DSLRSD
-503 GYEKIPEKYMNFYKT
+503 GYEKIPEKYMNFRKT

-523 CKKDG
+523 CKKAG
-528 RKLLPVDDAI
+528 RKLMPVDDAM

-548 EWGFKFL
+548 DWGFNFL

-563 GPRDDIEDIEL
+563 GQRDDIEDIEL

-589 IKQLIESKEYDLDSI
+589 IKQLIESKKYDLDSI

-635 REEPF
+635 KEEPF

-665 TANGVISDED
+665 TANGVISDKD
-675 FVILMELGDYSLPV
+675 FIILMELGDYSLPV
-689 DELRQSEAFM
+689 DELRKSEAFM

-712 EVDAVVEKCEETD
+712 KVDAVVKKCEETD
-725 FQTWLTV
+725 FQTWLKV

-743 LSKDELNEFA
+743 LSEDKLNEFV
-753 KKKIFIEYEGDLFT
+753 KKNIFIEYEGDLFT

-794 ASRANFEQDENWK
+794 ASRAIFEEDENWK
-807 SFADK
+807 LLADN
-812 YFLSFSAVSM
+812 YFLSFSAASM
-822 ITIYIL
+822 ITDYIL
-828 SNEDAMALLNVPS
+828 SNEDAMTLLNVPS

-849 LAVKEVDLKANKTK
+849 LAVNEVDLKANKTK
-863 VPYITEAGGASTD
+863 VPYITEGGGASTD

-896 LGENV
+896 LGENI

-910 DSLADDEKGNIAA
+910 DNLADDEKGYITE
-923 IFADLGFN
+923 IFANLGFN

-936 SFITTVIVGDADFR
+936 TFITTVIVGDADFQ

-966 FVEYVYGCQAQLK
+966 FVEYVYGCEAQLK
-979 ENAFKDYVLRC
+979 ENVFKDYVLRC
-990 IDIHKNEVY
+990 VDIHKNEVY

-1082 YACLVD
+1082 YASLVD

-1103 DRLFDDTMSFNDIKD
+1103 DRLFVDTMSFNDIKD

-1131 RELNIQYIEYNE
+1131 REQNIQYIEYNE

-1152 WCPKTYVMIS
+1152 WCPKTYVVLS

-1179 VKFDINTTTDILVQ
+1179 GKFDINTTTDILAQ
-1193 NANLRQSINVINN
+1193 NANLRQSVNVINN
-1206 NVDFWRWVKVNQKQ
+1206 NVDFWRWVKVNMKQ
-1220 ITSVDK
+1220 IASVDK
-1226 FKTIPLLDNNNALI
+1226 LKAIPLLDKNNALI
-1240 NCASLYISDTYQQEQ
+1240 NGTSLYISDTYQQEQ
-1255 IEALVTKY
+1255 IESLVTKY
-1263 VKEAQ
+1263 VKKAQ
-1268 FVSSSYIETA
+1268 FVSSSYIENA
-1278 NENEKAEW
+1278 NESEKAEW
-1286 MKLFRKLGL
+1286 MKLFRKLYL

-1306 ILPKLSTIEV
+1306 ILPKLSTIET
-1316 ESLDSVVAMMTKHL
+1316 ESLDSIVAMMTKHL
-1330 KDLKDKWAERKH
+1330 KDLKDKWVERKH

-1352 YAGYKTIDQVII
+1352 SVGYKTLDQVII

-1404 GNRNLITTKQMWIDA
+1404 GNRNLITTKQMWINA

-1434 VADIHIQFIREVA
+1434 VADIHIQFVREVA

-1455 NDTLRKQI
+1455 KDTLRKQI

-1478 ELTLGTEYS
+1478 ELTLGTAYS

-1496 VSELS
+1496 VSELL

-1529 TREDLKYL
+1529 TREDLKFL

-1549 CFSRRLDEYESWV
+1549 CFSRRLVEYESWV

-1596 AKVPQWQEKVPCK
+1596 AKVPQWQEKVSCK
-1609 AIVDSIVNRDA
+1609 AIVDSIDNRDA

-1651 ETHLRSI
+1651 ETHYRSI
-1658 VINWMLSSPIQD
+1658 VINWMLFSPIQD

-1717 VMQTSAFPYD
+1717 VMQTSAFPND
-1727 TDLFVKVCN
+1727 TDSFVKVCN
-1736 ILKIKCLTSSDFV
+1736 MLKIKCLTSSDFV
-1749 ATPIGKQDETAGM
+1749 ATPIGKQDETANM
-1762 VAIIRPRLLILSAI
+1762 VAILRPRLLILSAI
-1776 ENPDRFQELYERYN
+1776 ENPDQFQELYERYN

-1814 VERIYNDDNHLYYV
+1814 VERIYNYDNHFYYV

-1840 CSRLK
+1840 CNRLK

-1905 DTENDYYSNA
+1905 ETEDDYYRNVM
-1915 TNEPID
+1915 NEPTD
-1921 SATEATKGTSTDKQ
+1921 SATEATTETSTENQHVD
-1935 YVEDTETIY
+1935 DTETIR
-1944 ENDKLDAPNKDVTS
+1944 EDNKSGAPNKNVMP

-1972 SPKEPIQTAS
+1972 IPKEPIQTAS
-1982 QQPPSD
+1982 QQPTSD
-1988 SHPQQQSQ
+1988 SRPQQQSQ
-1996 QTESPVGQITSST
+1996 QTESPVGQTTSST
-2009 PEEEPEYDLGQF
+2009 AEEESEDDLGQYN
-2021 DTYEKVD
+2021 TYEQVD
-2028 EEDIE
+2028 KEDIGDYYE
-2033 CYDDTDDVEADVDED
+2033 TDDVEAGIDED
-2048 VDTTDNAY
+2048 VD
-2056 TTSSNTHTYKTSHA
+2056 TTSSNTHTYSTSHA
-2070 SPNKHHK
+2070 SSNKPHK
-2077 DYDPDRNGYMGSV
+2077 DYNPDYNGYMGSV
-2090 DKDKNYQPVGDRP
+2090 DKDKDYQPVGDKP
-2103 YKPRTRKHPKIFTK
+2103 YKPRTRKHPKNFTN
-2117 KELERLR
+2117 EEVERLR

-2135 PPTREEIDLLAQC
+2135 PPTKEEIDLLAQC

-2167 QNLRNELHAEPEE
+2167 QNLRNEMHAEPEE

-2214 VSPSVWNK
+2214 ASPSVWNK

-2241 HYINNTEEF
+2241 HYINNAEEF
-2250 LTLVE
+2250 LKLVE

-2279 LEDAKGSA
+2279 LEDAKGTA

-2307 GAMAEAEDGNDDY
+2307 GAMAETEDGNDDY